1 MSINLTVVIDNDEAI
16 RKFRELQK
24 TAKTVTSSVI
34 TDADRMD
41 AAMHRFMAT
50 LGKIGVGVSF
60 AGLVKQIAQTRG
72 EFQQLEVAFTTLLQ
86 SKEKA
91 DALMSQMVDLAAKTP
106 FDLQGVASGA
116 RQLLAYGFAAEDIT
130 DTLTRLGNVA
140 AGLGLPL
147 ERLTYLYGTTAVQG
161 RVYARDM
168 LQFTG
173 SGIPMLQEM
182 AKMYGKTTEE
192 INAMVSAGKIG
203 FEDVRKVIENMTN
216 EGGQFYNLMQESSK
230 TITGLISNLGDA
242 IDTMFNE
249 IGKSQEG
256 VIAGVL
262 QGTISLVENYEKVL
276 NILIPLVATYG
287 VYKAALIV
295 TAALQK
301 ASVTMSAVKTFFQL
315 AKGIR
320 SAADAQALFN
330 LTMKSN
336 PLMLALSLLVGL
348 GTAIYRYAKGANEA
362 AENTLGLARAN
373 KKTSD
378 EVDVETAKIKALQ
391 DIVNNSNAAYSE
403 RKKALDELKE
413 IVPGYHAELTS
424 EGRLINNNTEALK
437 NYIKEFEKS
446 VKLRAAREELEEA
459 YRQQRKDMKA
469 AEAAI
474 KQGTYQTGA
483 GVYGGPHFK
492 REYTEEEKKS
502 IRMEAFLKTAATIR
516 ELNDEIVASS
526 LAVEDSTG
534 KTIFNV
540 TENLKDAQKAYSDA
554 TAALDKARRDG
565 SDISVVK
572 KKLEAVDNAKKA
584 LDEAKKLAGVDD
596 KTIKA
601 TIKSQK
607 ELSDAILA
615 NDLALQQS
623 RIDIMKDGLAKEL
636 AQIDLN
642 AEKTKQAIE
651 GRRKKIQEAEKG
663 DTISDRAKAKNKMQT
678 QFNGNVDLLARP
690 LINAAHLVE
699 KGWED
704 AGEGIATVFSSQY
717 GILDASGKEIEILV
731 TPILPNGDVMSPQ
744 ELEDY
749 IFGTIEGA
757 RDILKADTKGI
768 VIATNVSQDGKAG
781 ELLHQYQEEYY
792 APYMALKEEEANAD
806 SKAEAD
812 KIAIRLKYAKQL
824 DDVYKQITDSS
835 LSEIDRESRGIK
847 EKYQEL
853 RDTVT
858 RLLDGGSI
866 SQEKAKEWFGMI
878 DQNEIADNLKAVIN
892 KYGSAEDKITKIQK
906 EAAAARAKATENNR
920 TDLIPQID
928 KQEQQDIGQVKA
940 DELMKTDD
948 WINLFQNL
956 DALSSREI
964 LRIIDNINEQLKNAN
979 LDPINLKS
987 VTDQL
992 DQASAKVI
1000 QKNPFAAISA
1010 NFKAYKDALAKGDDL
1025 RAIKLRQEAWQSVA
1039 ATVGEMGQT
1048 LSATSD
1054 LLGQFGIESTEL
1066 DGVVSAFNSIAS
1078 IDVTRPFSVVTG
1090 IIGGISSLIGGIF
1103 NGKDRRAE
1111 KRIAR
1116 LQDQV
1121 DALEKSY
1128 EKLDR
1133 AIDKAYSNDAKELI
1147 EDQNKMLQQQKIL
1160 IQQQIRE
1167 EQSKK
1172 RTDNDRIK
1180 EWQEQIE
1187 EINNTIE
1194 DNIAKAQDAIFGSD
1208 IQSAI
1213 SDFADAYAEA
1223 WASGEDRAAASKDFV
1238 KNMIKQMIVEAMK
1251 MDIAAPMQK
1260 VRDMLETF
1268 WADNIITPS
1277 EEDII
1282 NQMIDNIGNQLD
1294 NKYSWA
1300 NKYLTSNKELSSQ
1313 EASSGGFQTMSQDT
1327 GSELNGRF
1335 TAIQE
1340 YTANIRDDV
1349 RLILAQNGQK
1359 LNEMTN
1365 IRDIAI
1371 QLNGNVAIIKG
1382 HTSHLE
1388 EMDDKLGKMVKIMNE
1403 KL

>member
-50 LGKIGVGVSF
+50 LGKIGVGVSL

-262 QGTISLVENYEKVL
+262 QGTISLVENYQKVL
-276 NILIPLVATYG
+276 NILVPLVATYG
-287 VYKAALIV
+287 AYKAALIV
-295 TAALQK
+295 TTALQK

-320 SAADAQALFN
+320 SAADAQAALN
-330 LTMKSN
+330 LAMKSN
-336 PLMLALSLLVGL
+336 PLMLALSLLIGL

-373 KKTSD
+373 KKASD

-459 YRQQRKDMKA
+459 YRQQRKDMNE
-469 AEAAI
+469 AEKIISA
-474 KQGTYQTGA
+474 GTGTTSA
-483 GVYGGPHFK
+483 GIYGGPSNVHTTR
-492 REYTEEEKKS
+492 REYTPEEKKK
-502 IRMEAFLKTAATIR
+502 IRMDAYLKTAPIIR

-534 KTIFNV
+534 KTIINV

-554 TAALDKARRDG
+554 KTALDKARRDG

-572 KKLEAVDNAKKA
+572 EKQNAVDNAKKA

-601 TIKSQK
+601 TTKSQK

-623 RIDIMKDGLAKEL
+623 RIDILAEGKEKEL
-636 AQIDLN
+636 QQIELNNEKAVQQIEKSRRDL
-642 AEKTKQAIE
+642 I
-651 GRRKKIQEAEKG
+651 
-663 DTISDRAKAKNKMQT
+663 AKNGGK
-678 QFNGNVDLLARP
+678 P
-690 LINAAHLVE
+690 LSEEQE
-699 KGWED
+699 KRFTE
-704 AGEGIATVFSSQY
+704 Q
-717 GILDASGKEIEILV
+717 
-731 TPILPNGDVMSPQ
+731 
-744 ELEDY
+744 
-749 IFGTIEGA
+749 
-757 RDILKADTKGI
+757 LKNTNN
-768 VIATNVSQDGKAG
+768 ATNNQR
-781 ELLHQYQEEYY
+781 
-792 APYMALKEEEANAD
+792 
-806 SKAEAD
+806 
-812 KIAIRLKYAKQL
+812 IAVELKYAKQL

-858 RLLDGGSI
+858 RLIDGGSI

-992 DQASAKVI
+992 DEASEKVI

-1010 NFKAYKDALAKGDDL
+1010 NFKAYKDSLAKGDDL

-1054 LLGQFGIESTEL
+1054 LLGQFGIESAEL
-1066 DGVVSAFNSIAS
+1066 DGVVNAFNSIAS
-1078 IDVTRPFSVVTG
+1078 IDVTRPFSIVTG

-1147 EDQNKMLQQQKIL
+1147 EDQNKMLQQKKIL

-1172 RTDNDRIK
+1172 RTDYDRIK

-1194 DNIAKAQDAIFGSD
+1194 DNIAKAQDVIFGSD

-1251 MDIAAPMQK
+1251 MDISTPMQNI
-1260 VRDMLETF
+1260 RDKLEEF
-1268 WADNIITPS
+1268 WSDKIISPS

-1313 EASSGGFQTMSQDT
+1313 EASSGEFQTLSQDT
-1327 GSELNGRF
+1327 GKELNGRF

-1388 EMDDKLGKMVKIMNE
+1388 EMDDKLGRMVKIMNE

>member
-41 AAMHRFMAT
+41 AAMQRFMAT
-50 LGKIGVGVSF
+50 LGKIGVGVSL

-130 DTLTRLGNVA
+130 NTLTRLGNVA
-140 AGLGLPL
+140 AGLGLNL
-147 ERLTYLYGTTAVQG
+147 QDLTWLYGTTAVQG
-161 RVYARDM
+161 RLYTRDVM
-168 LQFTG
+168 QFQ
-173 SGIPMLQEM
+173 SRGIDLAGELATQL
-182 AKMYGKTTEE
+182 GKTRAE
-192 INAMVSAGKIG
+192 INQMVTDGKIG
-203 FEDVRKVIENMTN
+203 FPEVQKAIESMTN
-216 EGGQFYNLMQESSK
+216 EGGKFYNLMQEQSK

-242 IDTMFNE
+242 LDMMFND

-262 QGTISLVENYEKVL
+262 QGAISLVENYQKVL
-276 NILIPLVATYG
+276 DVLIPLVAAYG
-287 VYKAALIV
+287 TYKAALIAV
-295 TAALQK
+295 AAAQK
-301 ASVTMSAVKTFFQL
+301 VQATIEATKAILEQTKMLTRATQAQILFNKAVKANPYVL
-315 AKGIR
+315 AA
-320 SAADAQALFN
+320 SALVALIAAISRF
-330 LTMKSN
+330 SN
-336 PLMLALSLLVGL
+336 
-348 GTAIYRYAKGANEA
+348 RAKEA
-362 AENTLGLARAN
+362 AENAESLAKVN
-373 KKTSD
+373 KMVAEQTD
-378 EVDVETAKIKALQ
+378 EEAARIKSLQ
-391 DIVNNSNAAYSE
+391 DIVNNSNVAYSE
-403 RKKALDELKE
+403 RKRALDELKG
-413 IVPGYHAELTS
+413 IVPDYHASLTS
-424 EGRLINNNTEALK
+424 EGKLINNNTEAIK
-437 NYIKEFEKS
+437 NYIKAFEKS
-446 VKLRAAREELEEA
+446 VKLRAVRDELEEA
-459 YRQQRKDMKA
+459 YRQQRKDMNE
-469 AEAAI
+469 AEKIISA
-474 KQGTYQTGA
+474 GTGTTSA
-483 GVYGGPHFK
+483 GVYGGPSNVHTTR
-492 REYTEEEKKS
+492 REYTPEEKKK
-502 IRMEAFLKTAATIR
+502 IRMDAYLKTAPIIR

-534 KTIFNV
+534 KTIINV

-554 TAALDKARRDG
+554 KTALDKARRDG

-572 KKLEAVDNAKKA
+572 EKQNAVDNAKKA

-601 TIKSQK
+601 TTKSQK

-623 RIDIMKDGLAKEL
+623 RIDILAEGKEKEL
-636 AQIDLN
+636 QQIELNNEKAVQQIEKSRRDL
-642 AEKTKQAIE
+642 I
-651 GRRKKIQEAEKG
+651 
-663 DTISDRAKAKNKMQT
+663 AKNGGK
-678 QFNGNVDLLARP
+678 P
-690 LINAAHLVE
+690 LSEEQE
-699 KGWED
+699 KRFTE
-704 AGEGIATVFSSQY
+704 Q
-717 GILDASGKEIEILV
+717 
-731 TPILPNGDVMSPQ
+731 
-744 ELEDY
+744 
-749 IFGTIEGA
+749 
-757 RDILKADTKGI
+757 LKNTNN
-768 VIATNVSQDGKAG
+768 ATNNQR
-781 ELLHQYQEEYY
+781 
-792 APYMALKEEEANAD
+792 
-806 SKAEAD
+806 
-812 KIAIRLKYAKQL
+812 IAVELKYAKQL

-920 TDLIPQID
+920 TDLIPQIN

-992 DQASAKVI
+992 DKASEKVI

-1078 IDVTRPFSVVTG
+1078 IDVTRPFSIVTG

-1313 EASSGGFQTMSQDT
+1313 EASSGEFQTLSQDT
-1327 GSELNGRF
+1327 GKELNGRF

-1340 YTANIRDDV
+1340 YAANIRDDV
-1349 RLILAQNGQK
+1349 RLILAQNEQK
-1359 LNEMTN
+1359 LNEMAN

-1388 EMDDKLGKMVKIMNE
+1388 EMDDKLGRMVKIMNE

>member
-41 AAMHRFMAT
+41 AAMQRFMAT
-50 LGKIGVGVSF
+50 LGKIGVGVSL
-60 AGLVKQIAQTRG
+60 AGLVKRIAQTRG

-140 AGLGLPL
+140 AGLGLNL
-147 ERLTYLYGTTAVQG
+147 QDLTWLYGTTAVQG
-161 RVYARDM
+161 RLYTRDLMQFQTRGIDLSGELATM
-168 LQFTG
+168 L
-173 SGIPMLQEM
+173 
-182 AKMYGKTTEE
+182 GKTSAEISQMVTE
-192 INAMVSAGKIG
+192 GKIG
-203 FEDVRKVIENMTN
+203 FPEVQKAIESMTN
-216 EGGQFYNLMQESSK
+216 EGGKFYNLMQESSK

-373 KKTSD
+373 KKASD
-378 EVDVETAKIKALQ
+378 EADAETAKIKALQ

-502 IRMEAFLKTAATIR
+502 IRMDAYLKTAATIR

-554 TAALDKARRDG
+554 MAALDKARRDG

-572 KKLEAVDNAKKA
+572 EKQNVADNAKKA

-601 TIKSQK
+601 TTKSQK

-623 RIDIMKDGLAKEL
+623 RIDILAEGKEKEL
-636 AQIDLN
+636 QQIELNNEKAVQQIEKSRQDL
-642 AEKTKQAIE
+642 I
-651 GRRKKIQEAEKG
+651 
-663 DTISDRAKAKNKMQT
+663 AKNGGK
-678 QFNGNVDLLARP
+678 P
-690 LINAAHLVE
+690 LSEEQEKSFTEQLKNTNNAT
-699 KGWED
+699 D
-704 AGEGIATVFSSQY
+704 NQRIA
-717 GILDASGKEIEILV
+717 
-731 TPILPNGDVMSPQ
+731 
-744 ELEDY
+744 
-749 IFGTIEGA
+749 
-757 RDILKADTKGI
+757 
-768 VIATNVSQDGKAG
+768 
-781 ELLHQYQEEYY
+781 
-792 APYMALKEEEANAD
+792 
-806 SKAEAD
+806 AE
-812 KIAIRLKYAKQL
+812 LKYAKQL

-878 DQNEIADNLKAVIN
+878 NQNEIADNLEAVVN

-928 KQEQQDIGQVKA
+928 KQEQQDIGTVKA

-956 DALSSREI
+956 DALSSKEI
-964 LRIIDNINEQLKNAN
+964 YRIIDNINAQLKNAD
-979 LDPINLKS
+979 LDPINFKA

-992 DQASAKVI
+992 EQAQEKAITKNPFSAIVHSFKDYKTAQEKAIGLQNKYNETQDKADKENADQASLE
-1000 QKNPFAAISA
+1000 AIR
-1010 NFKAYKDALAKGDDL
+1010 KK
-1025 RAIKLRQEAWQSVA
+1025 QQAWQSVVS
-1039 ATVGEMGQT
+1039 TIGEMGQA
-1048 LSATSD
+1048 LGATSD
-1054 LLGQFGIESTEL
+1054 LLGQFGIESAEL

-1103 NGKDRRAE
+1103 NGKDRRAQ
-1111 KRIAR
+1111 KRIER

-1121 DALEKSY
+1121 DALQKSY
-1128 EKLDR
+1128 EELDR
-1133 AIDKAYSNDAKELI
+1133 AINKAYSSDAKELI

-1172 RTDNDRIK
+1172 KTDHDQIK
-1180 EWQEQIE
+1180 QWQDQID
-1187 EINNTIE
+1187 EINNSIE
-1194 DNIAKAQDAIFGSD
+1194 DGIAKAQDAIFGSD
-1208 IQSAI
+1208 VQSAI

-1223 WASGEDRAAASKDFV
+1223 WASGEDRAAVSKDFV

-1268 WADNIITPS
+1268 WTDKIITPS
-1277 EEDII
+1277 EEEII
-1282 NQMIDNIGNQLD
+1282 NQMVGDIGSQLD
-1294 NKYSWA
+1294 GKYSWA
-1300 NKYLTSNKELSSQ
+1300 DKYLKNKDDLGQ
-1313 EASSGGFQTMSQDT
+1313 EASSKGFQTMSQET
-1327 GSELNGRF
+1327 GEELNGRF

-1340 YTANIRDDV
+1340 YTANIRDTV
-1349 RLILAQNGQK
+1349 NSILLQGGQQ
-1359 LNEMTN
+1359 LNETIN
-1365 IRDIAI
+1365 IRDVAI

-1388 EMDDKLGKMVKIMNE
+1388 EMDNKLGKMVKIMNE

>member
-1 MSINLTVVIDNDEAI
+1 MINLTVVIDNDEAI
-16 RKFRELQK
+16 RKFRELQQV
-24 TAKTVTSSVI
+24 AKSTTSSMV

-41 AAMHRFMAT
+41 AAMHRFGMT
-50 LGKIGVGVSF
+50 MGKVGVAAAL

-216 EGGQFYNLMQESSK
+216 EGGQFHNLMQEQSK

-242 IDTMFNE
+242 LDTMFND
-249 IGKSQEG
+249 IGKSSEG
-256 VIAGVL
+256 MITGVL
-262 QGTISLVENYEKVL
+262 QGTISLVENYEKIID
-276 NILIPLVATYG
+276 ILVALTATYG
-287 VYKAALIV
+287 AYKAALILTAAAQRTNMVVMREAVLQKALALKMGKELTAVQAVEAARMALV
-295 TAALQK
+295 TKGWKALTVAIKANTVALLANPVTWITAAIAALAYGVYKLATAESVEEKAIRNVSDAMEKYKQKQDDLRSSAEESIRTMNDEVSTAYSKQKAYEDLIAAYPELLQKYTEEQIKMMMLTEQGKELLKILNKIRGERDKAALQTGYDEALARYRRIDSGQEGSAISYK
-301 ASVTMSAVKTFFQL
+301 SNLRQAEADLEKWREKLNKYKETEASSAPIEVKVASLQENINELTLQNLEIDTLIAEARKKRKDHPDLFIPYTESEEYLQKKKQSNLKTIKSDEDKITSLNSGDNKNAVKNKAYWEQQKKEATE
-315 AKGIR
+315 
-320 SAADAQALFN
+320 
-330 LTMKSN
+330 
-336 PLMLALSLLVGL
+336 
-348 GTAIYRYAKGANEA
+348 AIEA
-362 AENTLGLARAN
+362 M
-373 KKTSD
+373 S
-378 EVDVETAKIKALQ
+378 DVELKTA
-391 DIVNNSNAAYSE
+391 
-403 RKKALDELKE
+403 
-413 IVPGYHAELTS
+413 
-424 EGRLINNNTEALK
+424 
-437 NYIKEFEKS
+437 
-446 VKLRAAREELEEA
+446 
-459 YRQQRKDMKA
+459 KA
-469 AEAAI
+469 AELRKRIAEA
-474 KQGTYQTGA
+474 QTKIDA
-483 GVYGGPHFK
+483 YSTSK
-492 REYTEEEKKS
+492 NNKANKDY
-502 IRMEAFLKTAATIR
+502 LKT
-516 ELNDEIVASS
+516 
-526 LAVEDSTG
+526 
-534 KTIFNV
+534 
-540 TENLKDAQKAYSDA
+540 
-554 TAALDKARRDG
+554 
-565 SDISVVK
+565 
-572 KKLEAVDNAKKA
+572 
-584 LDEAKKLAGVDD
+584 
-596 KTIKA
+596 
-601 TIKSQK
+601 QK

-623 RIDIMKDGLAKEL
+623 RIDILAEGKEKEL
-636 AQIDLN
+636 QQIELNNEKAVQQIEKSRQDL
-642 AEKTKQAIE
+642 I
-651 GRRKKIQEAEKG
+651 
-663 DTISDRAKAKNKMQT
+663 AKNGGK
-678 QFNGNVDLLARP
+678 P
-690 LINAAHLVE
+690 LSEEQEKSFTEQLENTNNAT
-699 KGWED
+699 D
-704 AGEGIATVFSSQY
+704 NQRIA
-717 GILDASGKEIEILV
+717 
-731 TPILPNGDVMSPQ
+731 
-744 ELEDY
+744 
-749 IFGTIEGA
+749 
-757 RDILKADTKGI
+757 
-768 VIATNVSQDGKAG
+768 
-781 ELLHQYQEEYY
+781 
-792 APYMALKEEEANAD
+792 
-806 SKAEAD
+806 AE
-812 KIAIRLKYAKQL
+812 LKYAKQL

-878 DQNEIADNLKAVIN
+878 NQNEIADNLEAVVN
-892 KYGSAEDKITKIQK
+892 KYGSAEDKITKIQT

-928 KQEQQDIGQVKA
+928 KQEQQDIGTVKA

-956 DALSSREI
+956 DALSSKEI
-964 LRIIDNINEQLKNAN
+964 YRIIDNINAQLKNAD
-979 LDPINLKS
+979 LDPINFKA

-992 DQASAKVI
+992 EQAQEKAITKNPFSAIVHSFKDYKTAQEKAIGLQNKYNETQDKADKENADQASLE
-1000 QKNPFAAISA
+1000 AIR
-1010 NFKAYKDALAKGDDL
+1010 KK
-1025 RAIKLRQEAWQSVA
+1025 QQAWQSVVS
-1039 ATVGEMGQT
+1039 TIGEMGQA
-1048 LSATSD
+1048 LGATSD
-1054 LLGQFGIESTEL
+1054 LLGQFGIESAEL

-1103 NGKDRRAE
+1103 NGKDRRAQ
-1111 KRIAR
+1111 KRIER

-1121 DALEKSY
+1121 DALQKSY
-1128 EKLDR
+1128 EELDR
-1133 AIDKAYSNDAKELI
+1133 AINKAYSSDAKELI

-1172 RTDNDRIK
+1172 KTDHDQIK
-1180 EWQEQIE
+1180 QWQDQID
-1187 EINNTIE
+1187 EINNSIE
-1194 DNIAKAQDAIFGSD
+1194 DGIAKAQDAIFGSD
-1208 IQSAI
+1208 VQSAI

-1268 WADNIITPS
+1268 WTDKIITPS
-1277 EEDII
+1277 EEEII
-1282 NQMIDNIGNQLD
+1282 NQMVGDIGSQLD
-1294 NKYSWA
+1294 GKYSWA
-1300 NKYLTSNKELSSQ
+1300 DKYLKNEDDSGQ
-1313 EASSGGFQTMSQDT
+1313 DASSKGFQTMSQET
-1327 GSELNGRF
+1327 GEELNGRF

-1340 YTANIRDDV
+1340 YTANIRDTV
-1349 RLILAQNGQK
+1349 NSILLQGGQQ
-1359 LNEMTN
+1359 LNETIN
-1365 IRDIAI
+1365 IRDVAI

-1388 EMDDKLGKMVKIMNE
+1388 EMDNKLGKMVKIMNE

>member
-41 AAMHRFMAT
+41 VAMRRFMTT
-50 LGKIGVGVSF
+50 LGQIGVGVSLV
-60 AGLVKQIAQTRG
+60 GLVKQIAQTRG

-140 AGLGLPL
+140 AGLGLNL
-147 ERLTYLYGTTAVQG
+147 QDLTWLYGTTAVQG
-161 RVYARDM
+161 RLYTRDVM
-168 LQFTG
+168 QFQ
-173 SGIPMLQEM
+173 SRGIDLAGELATQL
-182 AKMYGKTTEE
+182 GKTREE
-192 INAMVSAGKIG
+192 ISQMVTEGKIG
-203 FEDVRKVIENMTN
+203 FPEVQKAIESMTN
-216 EGGQFYNLMQESSK
+216 EGGKFYNLMQEQSK

-242 IDTMFNE
+242 IDTMFND
-249 IGKSQEG
+249 IGKSSEG
-256 VIAGVL
+256 VITGVL
-262 QGTISLVENYEKVL
+262 QGTIALVENYEKVL
-276 NILIPLVATYG
+276 NILIPLVAAYG
-287 VYKAALIV
+287 TYKAALIV

-315 AKGIR
+315 AKAIR

-330 LTMKSN
+330 LAVKSN

-362 AENTLGLARAN
+362 AENTLGLARAS
-373 KKTSD
+373 KKASD
-378 EVDVETAKIKALQ
+378 EADAETAKIKALQ
-391 DIVNNSNAAYSE
+391 DIVNNTNVAYSE
-403 RKKALDELKE
+403 RKKALDELKG
-413 IVPGYHAELTS
+413 IVPDYHASLTS
-424 EGRLINNNTEALK
+424 EGKLINNNTEAIK
-437 NYIKEFEKS
+437 NYIKAFERS
-446 VKLRAAREELEEA
+446 VKLRAVRDELEEA
-459 YRQQRKDMKA
+459 YRQQRKDMNE
-469 AEAAI
+469 AEKIISA
-474 KQGTYQTGA
+474 GTGTTSA
-483 GVYGGPHFK
+483 GIYGGPSNVHTTR
-492 REYTEEEKKS
+492 REYTPEEKKK
-502 IRMEAFLKTAATIR
+502 IRMDAYLKTAATIR
-516 ELNDEIVASS
+516 ELNDEIVANS
-526 LAVEDSTG
+526 LDVEDSTD
-534 KTIFNV
+534 KTIINV

-554 TAALDKARRDG
+554 KVALDKARRDG

-572 KKLEAVDNAKKA
+572 VKQNAADNAKKA

-601 TIKSQK
+601 TTKSQK

-623 RIDIMKDGLAKEL
+623 RIDILAEGREKEL
-636 AQIDLN
+636 QQIELNHEKAVQQIEKSRQDL
-642 AEKTKQAIE
+642 I
-651 GRRKKIQEAEKG
+651 
-663 DTISDRAKAKNKMQT
+663 AKNGGK
-678 QFNGNVDLLARP
+678 P
-690 LINAAHLVE
+690 LSEEQEKSFTEQLKNTNNATHSQRIAVE
-699 KGWED
+699 
-704 AGEGIATVFSSQY
+704 
-717 GILDASGKEIEILV
+717 
-731 TPILPNGDVMSPQ
+731 
-744 ELEDY
+744 
-749 IFGTIEGA
+749 
-757 RDILKADTKGI
+757 
-768 VIATNVSQDGKAG
+768 
-781 ELLHQYQEEYY
+781 
-792 APYMALKEEEANAD
+792 
-806 SKAEAD
+806 
-812 KIAIRLKYAKQL
+812 LKYAKQL

-858 RLLDGGSI
+858 RLLEGGSI
-866 SQEKAKEWFGMI
+866 SKEKATEWFGMI
-878 DQNEIADNLKAVIN
+878 DQNEIADNLEAVVN

-920 TDLIPQID
+920 TDLIPQIT
-928 KQEQQDIGQVKA
+928 KQEQQDIGKVKV

-956 DALSSREI
+956 DSLSSREI

-979 LDPINLKS
+979 LDPINLKA

-992 DQASAKVI
+992 DQASAKII

-1025 RAIKLRQEAWQSVA
+1025 RAIKLRQEAWTSVA
-1039 ATVGEMGQT
+1039 ATVGEMGQA

-1054 LLGQFGIESTEL
+1054 LLGQFGIESAEL

-1268 WADNIITPS
+1268 WSDNIITPS
-1277 EEDII
+1277 EEEII
-1282 NQMIDNIGNQLD
+1282 NQMVDNIGYQLD
-1294 NKYSWA
+1294 KKFAWA
-1300 NKYLTSNKELSSQ
+1300 DKYLKNEDDSSQ
-1313 EASSGGFQTMSQDT
+1313 EASSGEFQTMSQDT
-1327 GSELNGRF
+1327 GRELNGRF

-1349 RLILAQNGQK
+1349 RSILVQNGQN
-1359 LNEMTN
+1359 LNEITN

-1382 HTSHLE
+1382 HTAHLE

>member
-41 AAMHRFMAT
+41 ATMQRFMAT
-50 LGKIGVGVSF
+50 LGKIGVGVSL

-140 AGLGLPL
+140 AGLGLSL
-147 ERLTYLYGTTAVQG
+147 QDLTWLYGTTAVQG
-161 RVYARDM
+161 RLYTRDVM
-168 LQFTG
+168 QFQ
-173 SGIPMLQEM
+173 SRGIDLAGELATQL
-182 AKMYGKTTEE
+182 GKTRAE
-192 INAMVSAGKIG
+192 INQMVTDGKIG
-203 FEDVRKVIENMTN
+203 FPEVQKAIESMTN
-216 EGGQFYNLMQESSK
+216 EGGKFYNLMQEQSK

-242 IDTMFNE
+242 LDTMFND

-262 QGTISLVENYEKVL
+262 QGTISLVENYEK
-276 NILIPLVATYG
+276 IIDILVALTATYGAYKAALILTAAAQRTNMVVMREAVLQKALALKMGKELTTAQAVEAARMMLVTKGWKALTVAIKANTVAMLANPVTWIATAIAALTYG
-287 VYKAALIV
+287 VYKLATAESVEEKAIRNVSDAMEKYKQKQDDLRSSAEESIRTMNDEVSTAYSKQKAYEDLIV
-295 TAALQK
+295 AYPELLQKYTEEQIKMMMLTEQGKELLKILNKIRGERDKAALQTGYDEALARYRRIDSGQEGSAISYK
-301 ASVTMSAVKTFFQL
+301 SNLRQAEADLEEWREKLNKYKETEAASAPVEVKVASLKENIKLLEDQNKQIDKLIEAAKRKREENPDLFIPYTESEDYLQKKKQSNLKTIKSDEDKITSLNGGDNKNAVKNKAYWEQQKKEATE
-315 AKGIR
+315 
-320 SAADAQALFN
+320 
-330 LTMKSN
+330 
-336 PLMLALSLLVGL
+336 
-348 GTAIYRYAKGANEA
+348 AIEA
-362 AENTLGLARAN
+362 M
-373 KKTSD
+373 S
-378 EVDVETAKIKALQ
+378 DVELKTA
-391 DIVNNSNAAYSE
+391 
-403 RKKALDELKE
+403 
-413 IVPGYHAELTS
+413 
-424 EGRLINNNTEALK
+424 
-437 NYIKEFEKS
+437 
-446 VKLRAAREELEEA
+446 
-459 YRQQRKDMKA
+459 KA
-469 AEAAI
+469 AELRKRIAEA
-474 KQGTYQTGA
+474 QTKIDA
-483 GVYGGPHFK
+483 YSTSK
-492 REYTEEEKKS
+492 NNKANKDY
-502 IRMEAFLKTAATIR
+502 LKT
-516 ELNDEIVASS
+516 
-526 LAVEDSTG
+526 
-534 KTIFNV
+534 
-540 TENLKDAQKAYSDA
+540 
-554 TAALDKARRDG
+554 
-565 SDISVVK
+565 
-572 KKLEAVDNAKKA
+572 
-584 LDEAKKLAGVDD
+584 
-596 KTIKA
+596 
-601 TIKSQK
+601 QK

-623 RIDIMKDGLAKEL
+623 RIDILAEGKEKEL
-636 AQIDLN
+636 QQIELNNEKAVQQIEKSRRDL
-642 AEKTKQAIE
+642 I
-651 GRRKKIQEAEKG
+651 
-663 DTISDRAKAKNKMQT
+663 AKNGGK
-678 QFNGNVDLLARP
+678 P
-690 LINAAHLVE
+690 LSEEQE
-699 KGWED
+699 KRFTE
-704 AGEGIATVFSSQY
+704 Q
-717 GILDASGKEIEILV
+717 
-731 TPILPNGDVMSPQ
+731 
-744 ELEDY
+744 
-749 IFGTIEGA
+749 
-757 RDILKADTKGI
+757 LKNTNN
-768 VIATNVSQDGKAG
+768 ATNNQR
-781 ELLHQYQEEYY
+781 
-792 APYMALKEEEANAD
+792 
-806 SKAEAD
+806 
-812 KIAIRLKYAKQL
+812 IAVELKYAKQL

-878 DQNEIADNLKAVIN
+878 DQNEIADNLEAVVN

-920 TDLIPQID
+920 TDLIPQIN

-992 DQASAKVI
+992 DKASEKVI

-1010 NFKAYKDALAKGDDL
+1010 NFKAYKDSLAKGDDL

-1039 ATVGEMGQT
+1039 ATVGEIGQT

-1054 LLGQFGIESTEL
+1054 LLGQFGIESAEL
-1066 DGVVSAFNSIAS
+1066 DGVVNAFNSIAS

-1133 AIDKAYSNDAKELI
+1133 AIDKAYSNNAKELI

-1180 EWQEQIE
+1180 EWREQIE

-1313 EASSGGFQTMSQDT
+1313 EASSGEFQTMSQDT
-1327 GSELNGRF
+1327 GKELNGRF
-1335 TAIQE
+1335 TAIAE

-1359 LNEMTN
+1359 INEITN

>member
-41 AAMHRFMAT
+41 AAMQRFMAT
-50 LGKIGVGVSF
+50 LGKIGVGVSL

-373 KKTSD
+373 KKASD

-554 TAALDKARRDG
+554 KTALDKARRDG

-572 KKLEAVDNAKKA
+572 EKQNAVDSAKKA

-601 TIKSQK
+601 TTKSQK

-623 RIDIMKDGLAKEL
+623 RIDILAEGKEKEL
-636 AQIDLN
+636 QQIELNNEKAVQQIEKSRRDL
-642 AEKTKQAIE
+642 I
-651 GRRKKIQEAEKG
+651 
-663 DTISDRAKAKNKMQT
+663 AKNGGK
-678 QFNGNVDLLARP
+678 P
-690 LINAAHLVE
+690 LSEEQE
-699 KGWED
+699 KRFTE
-704 AGEGIATVFSSQY
+704 Q
-717 GILDASGKEIEILV
+717 
-731 TPILPNGDVMSPQ
+731 
-744 ELEDY
+744 
-749 IFGTIEGA
+749 
-757 RDILKADTKGI
+757 LKNTNN
-768 VIATNVSQDGKAG
+768 ATNNQR
-781 ELLHQYQEEYY
+781 
-792 APYMALKEEEANAD
+792 
-806 SKAEAD
+806 
-812 KIAIRLKYAKQL
+812 IAVELKYAKQL

-858 RLLDGGSI
+858 RLIDGGSI

-878 DQNEIADNLKAVIN
+878 DQNEIADNLQAVIN

-992 DQASAKVI
+992 DKASEKVI

-1010 NFKAYKDALAKGDDL
+1010 NFKAYKDSLAKGDDL

-1039 ATVGEMGQT
+1039 ATVGEIGQT

-1054 LLGQFGIESTEL
+1054 LLGQFGIESAEL
-1066 DGVVSAFNSIAS
+1066 DGVVNAFNSIAS

-1133 AIDKAYSNDAKELI
+1133 AIDKAYSNNAKELI

-1180 EWQEQIE
+1180 EWREQIE

-1313 EASSGGFQTMSQDT
+1313 EASSGEFQTMSQDT
-1327 GSELNGRF
+1327 GKELNGRF

-1388 EMDDKLGKMVKIMNE
+1388 EMDDKLGRMVKIMNE

>member
-41 AAMHRFMAT
+41 VAMRRFMTT
-50 LGKIGVGVSF
+50 LGQIGVGVSLV
-60 AGLVKQIAQTRG
+60 GLVKQIAQTRG

-140 AGLGLPL
+140 AGLGLNL
-147 ERLTYLYGTTAVQG
+147 QDLTWLYGTTAVQG
-161 RVYARDM
+161 RLYTRDVM
-168 LQFTG
+168 QFQ
-173 SGIPMLQEM
+173 SRGIDLAGELATQL
-182 AKMYGKTTEE
+182 GKTREE
-192 INAMVSAGKIG
+192 ISQMVTEGKIG
-203 FEDVRKVIENMTN
+203 FPEVQKAIESMTN
-216 EGGQFYNLMQESSK
+216 EGGKFYNLMQEQSK

-242 IDTMFNE
+242 IDTMFND
-249 IGKSQEG
+249 IGKSSEG
-256 VIAGVL
+256 VITGVL
-262 QGTISLVENYEKVL
+262 QGTIALVENYEKVL
-276 NILIPLVATYG
+276 DTLVALTATYG
-287 VYKAALIV
+287 AYKAALILTAAAQRTNMVVMREAVLQKALALKMGKELTAVQAVEAARMALV
-295 TAALQK
+295 TKGWKALTVAIKANTVALLANPVTWITAAIAALAYGVYKLATAESVEEKAIRNVSDAMEKYKQKQDDLRSSAEESIRTMNDEVSTAYSKQKAYEDLIASYPELLQKYTEEQIKMMMLTEQGKELLKILNKIRGERDKAALQ
-301 ASVTMSAVKTFFQL
+301 AGYDEALARYRRIDSGQEGSA
-315 AKGIR
+315 I
-320 SAADAQALFN
+320 SY
-330 LTMKSN
+330 KSN
-336 PLMLALSLLVGL
+336 LRQAEADLEEWREKLNKHKE
-348 GTAIYRYAKGANEA
+348 TEA
-362 AENTLGLARAN
+362 AAAPV
-373 KKTSD
+373 
-378 EVDVETAKIKALQ
+378 EVKVASLQ
-391 DIVNNSNAAYSE
+391 KNI
-403 RKKALDELKE
+403 DELKNQNDE
-413 IVPGYHAELTS
+413 IDSLIAEARKKREENPDLFIPYTESEDYLQKKKQSNLKTIKSDEDKITS
-424 EGRLINNNTEALK
+424 LNGGGDKNAVKNKAYWEQQKKDATEAL
-437 NYIKEFEKS
+437 EAMS
-446 VKLRAAREELEEA
+446 DVELKTA
-459 YRQQRKDMKA
+459 KA
-469 AEAAI
+469 AELR
-474 KQGTYQTGA
+474 
-483 GVYGGPHFK
+483 K
-492 REYTEEEKKS
+492 R
-502 IRMEAFLKTAATIR
+502 IAEAQAKIDAYSTSRNNKANKDYLKT
-516 ELNDEIVASS
+516 
-526 LAVEDSTG
+526 
-534 KTIFNV
+534 
-540 TENLKDAQKAYSDA
+540 
-554 TAALDKARRDG
+554 
-565 SDISVVK
+565 
-572 KKLEAVDNAKKA
+572 
-584 LDEAKKLAGVDD
+584 
-596 KTIKA
+596 
-601 TIKSQK
+601 QK

-623 RIDIMKDGLAKEL
+623 RIDILAEGREKEL
-636 AQIDLN
+636 QQIELNHEKAVQQIEKSRQDL
-642 AEKTKQAIE
+642 I
-651 GRRKKIQEAEKG
+651 
-663 DTISDRAKAKNKMQT
+663 AKNGGK
-678 QFNGNVDLLARP
+678 P
-690 LINAAHLVE
+690 LSEEQEKRFTEQLKNTNNATHSQRIAVE
-699 KGWED
+699 
-704 AGEGIATVFSSQY
+704 
-717 GILDASGKEIEILV
+717 
-731 TPILPNGDVMSPQ
+731 
-744 ELEDY
+744 
-749 IFGTIEGA
+749 
-757 RDILKADTKGI
+757 
-768 VIATNVSQDGKAG
+768 
-781 ELLHQYQEEYY
+781 
-792 APYMALKEEEANAD
+792 
-806 SKAEAD
+806 
-812 KIAIRLKYAKQL
+812 LKYAKQL

-835 LSEIDRESRGIK
+835 LSEIDRETKGIK

-858 RLLDGGSI
+858 RLLEGGSI
-866 SQEKAKEWFGMI
+866 SKEKATEWFGMI
-878 DQNEIADNLKAVIN
+878 DQNEIADNLEAVVN

-920 TDLIPQID
+920 TDLIPQIN

-956 DALSSREI
+956 DSLSSREI

-979 LDPINLKS
+979 LDPINLKA

-992 DQASAKVI
+992 DQASAKII

-1025 RAIKLRQEAWQSVA
+1025 RAIKLRQEAWTSVA
-1039 ATVGEMGQT
+1039 ATVGEMGQA

-1054 LLGQFGIESTEL
+1054 LLGQFGIESAEL

-1268 WADNIITPS
+1268 WSDNIITPS
-1277 EEDII
+1277 EEEII
-1282 NQMIDNIGNQLD
+1282 NQMVGDIGSQLD
-1294 NKYSWA
+1294 GKYSWA
-1300 NKYLTSNKELSSQ
+1300 DKYLKNEDDSSQ
-1313 EASSGGFQTMSQDT
+1313 DASSKGFQTMSQET
-1327 GSELNGRF
+1327 GEELNGRF

-1340 YTANIRDDV
+1340 YTANIRDTV
-1349 RLILAQNGQK
+1349 TSILLQGGQQ
-1359 LNEMTN
+1359 LNETIN
-1365 IRDIAI
+1365 IRDVAI

-1388 EMDDKLGKMVKIMNE
+1388 EMDNKLGKMVKIMNE

>member
-50 LGKIGVGVSF
+50 LGKIGVGVSL

-373 KKTSD
+373 KKASD

-596 KTIKA
+596 KTIKT

-623 RIDIMKDGLAKEL
+623 RIDILAEGKEKEL
-636 AQIDLN
+636 QQIELNNEKAVQQIEKSRQDL
-642 AEKTKQAIE
+642 I
-651 GRRKKIQEAEKG
+651 
-663 DTISDRAKAKNKMQT
+663 AKNGGK
-678 QFNGNVDLLARP
+678 P
-690 LINAAHLVE
+690 LSEEQE
-699 KGWED
+699 KSFTEQLQN
-704 AGEGIATVFSSQY
+704 T
-717 GILDASGKEIEILV
+717 
-731 TPILPNGDVMSPQ
+731 NN
-744 ELEDY
+744 
-749 IFGTIEGA
+749 
-757 RDILKADTKGI
+757 
-768 VIATNVSQDGKAG
+768 ATNNQR
-781 ELLHQYQEEYY
+781 
-792 APYMALKEEEANAD
+792 
-806 SKAEAD
+806 
-812 KIAIRLKYAKQL
+812 IAVELKYAKRL
-824 DDVYKQITDSS
+824 DDIYKQITDSS
-835 LSEIDRESRGIK
+835 LSEIDRESKGIK

-858 RLLDGGSI
+858 RLLEGESI

-878 DQNEIADNLKAVIN
+878 DQNEIADNLEVVVN

-920 TDLIPQID
+920 TDLIPQIN

-992 DQASAKVI
+992 DEASEKVI

-1025 RAIKLRQEAWQSVA
+1025 RAIKLRQEAWTSVA

-1078 IDVTRPFSVVTG
+1078 IDVTRPFSIVTG

-1313 EASSGGFQTMSQDT
+1313 EASSGEFQTLSQDT
-1327 GSELNGRF
+1327 GKELNGRF

-1388 EMDDKLGKMVKIMNE
+1388 EMDDKLGRMVKIMNE

>member
-1 MSINLTVVIDNDEAI
+1 MINLTVVIDNDEAI
-16 RKFRELQK
+16 RKFRELQQV
-24 TAKTVTSSVI
+24 AKSTTSSMV

-41 AAMHRFMAT
+41 AAMHRFGMT
-50 LGKIGVGVSF
+50 MGKVGVAAAL

-287 VYKAALIV
+287 AYKAALIV

-373 KKTSD
+373 KKASD
-378 EVDVETAKIKALQ
+378 EADAETAKIKALQ
-391 DIVNNSNAAYSE
+391 DIVNNSNVAYSE
-403 RKKALDELKE
+403 RKRALDELKG
-413 IVPGYHAELTS
+413 IVPDYHASLTS
-424 EGRLINNNTEALK
+424 EGKLINNNTEAIK
-437 NYIKEFEKS
+437 NYIKAFERS
-446 VKLRAAREELEEA
+446 VKLRAVRDELEEA
-459 YRQQRKDMKA
+459 YRQQRKDMNE
-469 AEAAI
+469 AEKIISA
-474 KQGTYQTGA
+474 GTGTTSA
-483 GVYGGPHFK
+483 GIYGGPSNVHTTR
-492 REYTEEEKKS
+492 REYTPEEKKK
-502 IRMEAFLKTAATIR
+502 IRMDAYLKTAATIR

-554 TAALDKARRDG
+554 MAALDKARRDG

-572 KKLEAVDNAKKA
+572 EKQNVADNAKKA

-601 TIKSQK
+601 TTKSQK

-623 RIDIMKDGLAKEL
+623 RIDILAEGKEKEL
-636 AQIDLN
+636 QQIELNNEKAVQQIEKSRQDL
-642 AEKTKQAIE
+642 I
-651 GRRKKIQEAEKG
+651 
-663 DTISDRAKAKNKMQT
+663 AKNGGK
-678 QFNGNVDLLARP
+678 P
-690 LINAAHLVE
+690 LSEEQEKSFTEQLKNTNNAT
-699 KGWED
+699 D
-704 AGEGIATVFSSQY
+704 NQRIA
-717 GILDASGKEIEILV
+717 
-731 TPILPNGDVMSPQ
+731 
-744 ELEDY
+744 
-749 IFGTIEGA
+749 
-757 RDILKADTKGI
+757 
-768 VIATNVSQDGKAG
+768 
-781 ELLHQYQEEYY
+781 
-792 APYMALKEEEANAD
+792 
-806 SKAEAD
+806 AE
-812 KIAIRLKYAKQL
+812 LKYAKQL

-853 RDTVT
+853 WDTVT

-878 DQNEIADNLKAVIN
+878 NQNEIADNLEAVVN

-928 KQEQQDIGQVKA
+928 KQEQQDIGTVKA

-956 DALSSREI
+956 DALSSKEI
-964 LRIIDNINEQLKNAN
+964 YRIIDNINAQLKNAD
-979 LDPINLKS
+979 LDPINFKA

-992 DQASAKVI
+992 EQAQEKAITKNPFSAIVHSFKDYKTAQEKAIGLQNKYNETQDKADKENADQASLE
-1000 QKNPFAAISA
+1000 AIR
-1010 NFKAYKDALAKGDDL
+1010 KK
-1025 RAIKLRQEAWQSVA
+1025 QQAWQSVVS
-1039 ATVGEMGQT
+1039 TIGEMGQA
-1048 LSATSD
+1048 LGATSD
-1054 LLGQFGIESTEL
+1054 LLGQFGIESAEL

-1103 NGKDRRAE
+1103 NGKDRRAQ
-1111 KRIAR
+1111 KRIER

-1121 DALEKSY
+1121 DALQKSY
-1128 EKLDR
+1128 EELDR
-1133 AIDKAYSNDAKELI
+1133 AINKAYSSDAKELI

-1172 RTDNDRIK
+1172 KTDHDQIK
-1180 EWQEQIE
+1180 QWQDQID
-1187 EINNTIE
+1187 EINNSIE
-1194 DNIAKAQDAIFGSD
+1194 DGIAKAQDAIFGSD
-1208 IQSAI
+1208 VQSAI

-1268 WADNIITPS
+1268 WADKIITPS
-1277 EEDII
+1277 EEEII
-1282 NQMIDNIGNQLD
+1282 NQMVGDIGSQLD
-1294 NKYSWA
+1294 GKYSWA
-1300 NKYLTSNKELSSQ
+1300 DKYLKNKDDLGQ
-1313 EASSGGFQTMSQDT
+1313 DASSKGFQTMSQET
-1327 GSELNGRF
+1327 GEELNGRF

-1340 YTANIRDDV
+1340 YTANIRDTV
-1349 RLILAQNGQK
+1349 NSILLQGGQQ
-1359 LNEMTN
+1359 LNETIN
-1365 IRDIAI
+1365 IRDVAI

-1388 EMDDKLGKMVKIMNE
+1388 EMDNKLGKMVKIMNE

>member
-41 AAMHRFMAT
+41 ATMQRFMAT
-50 LGKIGVGVSF
+50 LGKIGVGVSL

-140 AGLGLPL
+140 AGLGLSL
-147 ERLTYLYGTTAVQG
+147 QDLTWLYGTTAVQG
-161 RVYARDM
+161 RLYTRDVM
-168 LQFTG
+168 QFQ
-173 SGIPMLQEM
+173 SRGIDLAGELATQL
-182 AKMYGKTTEE
+182 GKTRAE
-192 INAMVSAGKIG
+192 INQMVTDGKIG
-203 FEDVRKVIENMTN
+203 FPEVQKAIESMTN
-216 EGGQFYNLMQESSK
+216 EGGKFYNLMQEQSK

-242 IDTMFNE
+242 LDMMFND

-262 QGTISLVENYEKVL
+262 QGAISLVENYQKVL
-276 NILIPLVATYG
+276 DVLIPLVAAYG
-287 VYKAALIV
+287 TYKAALIAV
-295 TAALQK
+295 AAAQK
-301 ASVTMSAVKTFFQL
+301 VQATIEATKAILEQTKMLTRATQAQILFNKAVKANPYVL
-315 AKGIR
+315 AA
-320 SAADAQALFN
+320 SALVALIAAISRF
-330 LTMKSN
+330 SN
-336 PLMLALSLLVGL
+336 
-348 GTAIYRYAKGANEA
+348 RAKEA
-362 AENTLGLARAN
+362 AENAESLAKVN
-373 KKTSD
+373 KMVAEQTD
-378 EVDVETAKIKALQ
+378 EEAARIKSLQ
-391 DIVNNSNAAYSE
+391 DIVNNSNVAYSE
-403 RKKALDELKE
+403 RKRALDELKG
-413 IVPGYHAELTS
+413 IVPDYHASLTS
-424 EGRLINNNTEALK
+424 EGKLINNNTEAIK
-437 NYIKEFEKS
+437 NYIKAFEKS
-446 VKLRAAREELEEA
+446 VKLRAVRDELEEA
-459 YRQQRKDMKA
+459 YRQQRKDMNE
-469 AEAAI
+469 AEKIISA
-474 KQGTYQTGA
+474 GTGTTSA
-483 GVYGGPHFK
+483 GIYGGPSNVHTTR
-492 REYTEEEKKS
+492 REYTPEEKKK
-502 IRMEAFLKTAATIR
+502 IRMDAYLKTAPIIR

-534 KTIFNV
+534 KTIINV

-554 TAALDKARRDG
+554 KTALDKARRDG

-572 KKLEAVDNAKKA
+572 EKQNAVDNAKKA

-601 TIKSQK
+601 TTKSQK

-623 RIDIMKDGLAKEL
+623 RIDILAEGKEKEL
-636 AQIDLN
+636 QQIELNNEKAVQQIEKSRRDL
-642 AEKTKQAIE
+642 I
-651 GRRKKIQEAEKG
+651 
-663 DTISDRAKAKNKMQT
+663 AKNGGK
-678 QFNGNVDLLARP
+678 P
-690 LINAAHLVE
+690 LSEEQE
-699 KGWED
+699 KHFTE
-704 AGEGIATVFSSQY
+704 Q
-717 GILDASGKEIEILV
+717 
-731 TPILPNGDVMSPQ
+731 
-744 ELEDY
+744 
-749 IFGTIEGA
+749 
-757 RDILKADTKGI
+757 LKNTNN
-768 VIATNVSQDGKAG
+768 ATNNQR
-781 ELLHQYQEEYY
+781 
-792 APYMALKEEEANAD
+792 
-806 SKAEAD
+806 
-812 KIAIRLKYAKQL
+812 IAVELKYAKQL

-853 RDTVT
+853 RDTVS
-858 RLLDGGSI
+858 RLLEGGSI
-866 SQEKAKEWFGMI
+866 SKEKATEWFGMI
-878 DQNEIADNLKAVIN
+878 DQNEIADNLEAVVN

-920 TDLIPQID
+920 TDLIPQIN

-992 DQASAKVI
+992 DKASEKVI

-1054 LLGQFGIESTEL
+1054 LLGQFGIESAEL
-1066 DGVVSAFNSIAS
+1066 DGVVNAFNSIAS
-1078 IDVTRPFSVVTG
+1078 IDVTRPFSIVTG

-1147 EDQNKMLQQQKIL
+1147 EDQNKMLQQKKIL

-1172 RTDNDRIK
+1172 RTDYDRIK

-1251 MDIAAPMQK
+1251 MDISTPMQNI
-1260 VRDMLETF
+1260 RDKLEEF
-1268 WADNIITPS
+1268 WSDKIITPS
-1277 EEDII
+1277 EEEII
-1282 NQMIDNIGNQLD
+1282 NQMVGDIGSQLD
-1294 NKYSWA
+1294 GKYSWA
-1300 NKYLTSNKELSSQ
+1300 DKYLKNEDDSGQ
-1313 EASSGGFQTMSQDT
+1313 DASSKGFQTMSQET
-1327 GSELNGRF
+1327 GEELNGRF

-1340 YTANIRDDV
+1340 YTANIRDTV
-1349 RLILAQNGQK
+1349 NSILLQGGQQ
-1359 LNEMTN
+1359 LNETIN
-1365 IRDIAI
+1365 IRDVAI

-1388 EMDDKLGKMVKIMNE
+1388 EMDNKLGKMVKIMNE

>member
-41 AAMHRFMAT
+41 ATMQRFMAT
-50 LGKIGVGVSF
+50 LGKIGVGVSL

-140 AGLGLPL
+140 AGLGLNL
-147 ERLTYLYGTTAVQG
+147 QDLTWLYGTTAVQG
-161 RVYARDM
+161 RLYTRDLMQFQTRGIDLSGELATM
-168 LQFTG
+168 L
-173 SGIPMLQEM
+173 
-182 AKMYGKTTEE
+182 GKTSAEISQMVTE
-192 INAMVSAGKIG
+192 GKIG
-203 FEDVRKVIENMTN
+203 FPEVQKAIESMTN
-216 EGGQFYNLMQESSK
+216 EGGKFYNLMQESSK

-262 QGTISLVENYEKVL
+262 QGTISLVENYQKVL
-276 NILIPLVATYG
+276 NILVPLVATYG
-287 VYKAALIV
+287 AYKAALIV

-330 LTMKSN
+330 LAVKSN
-336 PLMLALSLLVGL
+336 PLMLALSLLIGL

-373 KKTSD
+373 KKASD
-378 EVDVETAKIKALQ
+378 EVDAETAKIKALQ

-492 REYTEEEKKS
+492 REYTEEEKKT

-554 TAALDKARRDG
+554 KAALDKARRDG

-601 TIKSQK
+601 TTKSQK

-623 RIDIMKDGLAKEL
+623 RIDILAEGKEKEL
-636 AQIDLN
+636 QQIELNNEKAVQQIEKSRQDL
-642 AEKTKQAIE
+642 I
-651 GRRKKIQEAEKG
+651 
-663 DTISDRAKAKNKMQT
+663 AKNGGK
-678 QFNGNVDLLARP
+678 P
-690 LINAAHLVE
+690 LSEEQE
-699 KGWED
+699 KRFTE
-704 AGEGIATVFSSQY
+704 Q
-717 GILDASGKEIEILV
+717 
-731 TPILPNGDVMSPQ
+731 
-744 ELEDY
+744 
-749 IFGTIEGA
+749 
-757 RDILKADTKGI
+757 LKNTNN
-768 VIATNVSQDGKAG
+768 ATNNQR
-781 ELLHQYQEEYY
+781 
-792 APYMALKEEEANAD
+792 
-806 SKAEAD
+806 
-812 KIAIRLKYAKQL
+812 IAVELKYAKQL

-835 LSEIDRESRGIK
+835 LSEIDQETKGIK

-878 DQNEIADNLKAVIN
+878 DQNEIADNLEAVVN

-920 TDLIPQID
+920 TDLIPQIN

-992 DQASAKVI
+992 DKASEKVI

-1010 NFKAYKDALAKGDDL
+1010 NFKAYKDSLAKGDDL

-1039 ATVGEMGQT
+1039 ATVGEIGQT

-1054 LLGQFGIESTEL
+1054 LLGQFGIESAEL
-1066 DGVVSAFNSIAS
+1066 DGVVNAFNSIAS

-1133 AIDKAYSNDAKELI
+1133 AIDKAYSNNAKELI

-1180 EWQEQIE
+1180 EWREQIE

-1313 EASSGGFQTMSQDT
+1313 EASSGEFQTMSQDT
-1327 GSELNGRF
+1327 GKELNGRF
-1335 TAIQE
+1335 TAIAE

-1359 LNEMTN
+1359 INEITN

>member
-1 MSINLTVVIDNDEAI
+1 MINLTVVIDNDEAI
-16 RKFRELQK
+16 RKFRELQQV
-24 TAKTVTSSVI
+24 AKSTTSSMV

-41 AAMHRFMAT
+41 AAMHRFGMT
-50 LGKIGVGVSF
+50 MGKVGVAAAL

-116 RQLLAYGFAAEDIT
+116 RQLLAYGFAADDIT

-216 EGGQFYNLMQESSK
+216 EGGQFHNLMQEQSK
-230 TITGLISNLGDA
+230 TISGLISNLGDA
-242 IDTMFNE
+242 IDTMFND
-249 IGKSQEG
+249 IGKSSEG
-256 VIAGVL
+256 MIAGVL

-276 NILIPLVATYG
+276 DILIPLVATYG
-287 VYKAALIV
+287 TYKAALIV

-315 AKGIR
+315 AKAIR

-330 LTMKSN
+330 LAVKSN

-348 GTAIYRYAKGANEA
+348 GTAIYRYAKGTNEA
-362 AENTLGLARAN
+362 VEYTLGLARAS
-373 KKTSD
+373 KKASD
-378 EVDVETAKIKALQ
+378 EADAETAKIKALQ

-403 RKKALDELKE
+403 RKRALDELKG
-413 IVPGYHAELTS
+413 IVPDYHASLTS
-424 EGRLINNNTEALK
+424 EGKLINNNTEAIK
-437 NYIKEFEKS
+437 NYIKAFEKS
-446 VKLRAAREELEEA
+446 VKLRAARDELEEA
-459 YRQQRKDMKA
+459 YRQQRKDMNE
-469 AEAAI
+469 AEKTI
-474 KQGTYQTGA
+474 STGTGTTSA
-483 GVYGGPHFK
+483 GIYGGPSNVHTTR
-492 REYTEEEKKS
+492 REYTPEEKKK
-502 IRMEAFLKTAATIR
+502 IRMDAYLKTAATIR
-516 ELNDEIVASS
+516 ELNDEIVVSS
-526 LAVEDSTG
+526 LDVEDSTG
-534 KTIFNV
+534 KTIINV

-554 TAALDKARRDG
+554 KAALDKARRDG

-572 KKLEAVDNAKKA
+572 EKQNATDNAKKA
-584 LDEAKKLAGVDD
+584 LDAAKKLAGVDD

-601 TIKSQK
+601 TTKSQK

-623 RIDIMKDGLAKEL
+623 RIDILAEGKEKEL
-636 AQIDLN
+636 QQIELDHEKAVQQIEKSRRDL
-642 AEKTKQAIE
+642 I
-651 GRRKKIQEAEKG
+651 
-663 DTISDRAKAKNKMQT
+663 AKNGGK
-678 QFNGNVDLLARP
+678 P
-690 LINAAHLVE
+690 LSKEQEDSFTEQLKNTNNAT
-699 KGWED
+699 D
-704 AGEGIATVFSSQY
+704 SQRIAV
-717 GILDASGKEIEILV
+717 K
-731 TPILPNGDVMSPQ
+731 
-744 ELEDY
+744 
-749 IFGTIEGA
+749 
-757 RDILKADTKGI
+757 
-768 VIATNVSQDGKAG
+768 
-781 ELLHQYQEEYY
+781 
-792 APYMALKEEEANAD
+792 
-806 SKAEAD
+806 
-812 KIAIRLKYAKQL
+812 LKYAKQL

-858 RLLDGGSI
+858 RLLEGGSI
-866 SQEKAKEWFGMI
+866 SKEKATEWFGMI
-878 DQNEIADNLKAVIN
+878 DQNEIADNLEAVVN

-920 TDLIPQID
+920 TDLIPQIN
-928 KQEQQDIGQVKA
+928 KQEQQDIGKVKV

-956 DALSSREI
+956 DALSSKEI
-964 LRIIDNINEQLKNAN
+964 YRIIDNINEQLKNAN
-979 LDPINLKS
+979 LDPINFKT

-992 DQASAKVI
+992 EQAQEKAITKNPFSAIVHSFKDYKTAQEKAIGLQNKYNETQDKADKENADQASLE
-1000 QKNPFAAISA
+1000 AIR
-1010 NFKAYKDALAKGDDL
+1010 KK
-1025 RAIKLRQEAWQSVA
+1025 QQAWQSVVS
-1039 ATVGEMGQT
+1039 TIGEMGQA
-1048 LSATSD
+1048 LGATSD
-1054 LLGQFGIESTEL
+1054 LLGQFGVESAEL
-1066 DGVVSAFNSIAS
+1066 DGVVKAMNSIAS

-1103 NGKDRRAE
+1103 NGKDRRAQ
-1111 KRIAR
+1111 KRIER

-1121 DALEKSY
+1121 DALQKSY

-1133 AIDKAYSNDAKELI
+1133 AINKAYSSDAKELI

-1172 RTDNDRIK
+1172 KTDHDQIK
-1180 EWQEQIE
+1180 QWQDQID

-1194 DNIAKAQDAIFGSD
+1194 DNVAKAQDAIFGSD
-1208 IQSAI
+1208 VKSAI

-1268 WADNIITPS
+1268 WADKIITPS
-1277 EEDII
+1277 EEEII
-1282 NQMIDNIGNQLD
+1282 NQMVGDIGSQLD
-1294 NKYSWA
+1294 GKYSWA
-1300 NKYLTSNKELSSQ
+1300 DKYLKNEDDSSQ
-1313 EASSGGFQTMSQDT
+1313 DASSKGFQTMSQET
-1327 GSELNGRF
+1327 GEELNGRF

-1340 YTANIRDDV
+1340 YTANIRDTV
-1349 RLILAQNGQK
+1349 TSILLQGGQQ
-1359 LNEMTN
+1359 LNETIN
-1365 IRDIAI
+1365 IRDVAI

-1388 EMDDKLGKMVKIMNE
+1388 EMDNKLGKMVKIMNE

>member
-50 LGKIGVGVSF
+50 LGKIGVGVSL

-262 QGTISLVENYEKVL
+262 QGTISLVENYQKVL
-276 NILIPLVATYG
+276 NILVPLVATYG
-287 VYKAALIV
+287 AYKAALIV
-295 TAALQK
+295 TTALQK

-320 SAADAQALFN
+320 SAADAQAALN
-330 LTMKSN
+330 LAMKSN
-336 PLMLALSLLVGL
+336 PLMLALSLLIGL

-373 KKTSD
+373 KKASD

-459 YRQQRKDMKA
+459 YRQQRKDMNE
-469 AEAAI
+469 AEKIISA
-474 KQGTYQTGA
+474 GTGTTSA
-483 GVYGGPHFK
+483 GIYGGPSNVHTTR
-492 REYTEEEKKS
+492 REYTPEEKKK
-502 IRMEAFLKTAATIR
+502 IRMDAYLKTAPIIR

-534 KTIFNV
+534 KTIINV

-554 TAALDKARRDG
+554 KTALDKARRDG

-572 KKLEAVDNAKKA
+572 EKQNAVDNAKKA

-601 TIKSQK
+601 TTKSQK

-623 RIDIMKDGLAKEL
+623 RIDILAEGKEKEL
-636 AQIDLN
+636 Q
-642 AEKTKQAIE
+642 
-651 GRRKKIQEAEKG
+651 
-663 DTISDRAKAKNKMQT
+663 
-678 QFNGNVDLLARP
+678 
-690 LINAAHLVE
+690 
-699 KGWED
+699 
-704 AGEGIATVFSSQY
+704 
-717 GILDASGKEIEILV
+717 
-731 TPILPNGDVMSPQ
+731 
-744 ELEDY
+744 
-749 IFGTIEGA
+749 
-757 RDILKADTKGI
+757 
-768 VIATNVSQDGKAG
+768 
-781 ELLHQYQEEYY
+781 
-792 APYMALKEEEANAD
+792 
-806 SKAEAD
+806 
-812 KIAIRLKYAKQL
+812 
-824 DDVYKQITDSS
+824 
-835 LSEIDRESRGIK
+835 
-847 EKYQEL
+847 
-853 RDTVT
+853 
-858 RLLDGGSI
+858 
-866 SQEKAKEWFGMI
+866 
-878 DQNEIADNLKAVIN
+878 
-892 KYGSAEDKITKIQK
+892 
-906 EAAAARAKATENNR
+906 
-920 TDLIPQID
+920 
-928 KQEQQDIGQVKA
+928 
-940 DELMKTDD
+940 
-948 WINLFQNL
+948 
-956 DALSSREI
+956 
-964 LRIIDNINEQLKNAN
+964 
-979 LDPINLKS
+979 
-987 VTDQL
+987 
-992 DQASAKVI
+992 
-1000 QKNPFAAISA
+1000 
-1010 NFKAYKDALAKGDDL
+1010 
-1025 RAIKLRQEAWQSVA
+1025 
-1039 ATVGEMGQT
+1039 
-1048 LSATSD
+1048 
-1054 LLGQFGIESTEL
+1054 
-1066 DGVVSAFNSIAS
+1066 
-1078 IDVTRPFSVVTG
+1078 
-1090 IIGGISSLIGGIF
+1090 
-1103 NGKDRRAE
+1103 
-1111 KRIAR
+1111 
-1116 LQDQV
+1116 
-1121 DALEKSY
+1121 
-1128 EKLDR
+1128 
-1133 AIDKAYSNDAKELI
+1133 
-1147 EDQNKMLQQQKIL
+1147 
-1160 IQQQIRE
+1160 
-1167 EQSKK
+1167 
-1172 RTDNDRIK
+1172 
-1180 EWQEQIE
+1180 
-1187 EINNTIE
+1187 
-1194 DNIAKAQDAIFGSD
+1194 
-1208 IQSAI
+1208 
-1213 SDFADAYAEA
+1213 
-1223 WASGEDRAAASKDFV
+1223 
-1238 KNMIKQMIVEAMK
+1238 
-1251 MDIAAPMQK
+1251 
-1260 VRDMLETF
+1260 
-1268 WADNIITPS
+1268 
-1277 EEDII
+1277 
-1282 NQMIDNIGNQLD
+1282 
-1294 NKYSWA
+1294 
-1300 NKYLTSNKELSSQ
+1300 
-1313 EASSGGFQTMSQDT
+1313 
-1327 GSELNGRF
+1327 
-1335 TAIQE
+1335 
-1340 YTANIRDDV
+1340 
-1349 RLILAQNGQK
+1349 
-1359 LNEMTN
+1359 
-1365 IRDIAI
+1365 
-1371 QLNGNVAIIKG
+1371 
-1382 HTSHLE
+1382 
-1388 EMDDKLGKMVKIMNE
+1388 
-1403 KL
+1403 

>member
-41 AAMHRFMAT
+41 AAMQRFMAT
-50 LGKIGVGVSF
+50 LGKIGVGVSL

-140 AGLGLPL
+140 AGLGLNL
-147 ERLTYLYGTTAVQG
+147 QDLTWLYGTTAVQG
-161 RVYARDM
+161 RLYTRDVM
-168 LQFTG
+168 QFQ
-173 SGIPMLQEM
+173 SRGIDLAGELATQL
-182 AKMYGKTTEE
+182 GKTRAE
-192 INAMVSAGKIG
+192 INQMVTEGKIG
-203 FEDVRKVIENMTN
+203 FPEVQKAIESMTN
-216 EGGQFYNLMQESSK
+216 EGGKFYNLMQESSK

-373 KKTSD
+373 KKASD
-378 EVDVETAKIKALQ
+378 EADAETAKIKALQ

-502 IRMEAFLKTAATIR
+502 IRMDAYLKTAATIR

-554 TAALDKARRDG
+554 MAALDKARRDG

-572 KKLEAVDNAKKA
+572 EKQNAVDSAKKA

-601 TIKSQK
+601 TTKSQK

-623 RIDIMKDGLAKEL
+623 RIDILAEGKEKEL
-636 AQIDLN
+636 QQIELNNEKAVQQIEKSRRDL
-642 AEKTKQAIE
+642 I
-651 GRRKKIQEAEKG
+651 
-663 DTISDRAKAKNKMQT
+663 AKNGGK
-678 QFNGNVDLLARP
+678 P
-690 LINAAHLVE
+690 LSEEQE
-699 KGWED
+699 KRFTE
-704 AGEGIATVFSSQY
+704 Q
-717 GILDASGKEIEILV
+717 
-731 TPILPNGDVMSPQ
+731 
-744 ELEDY
+744 
-749 IFGTIEGA
+749 
-757 RDILKADTKGI
+757 LKNTNN
-768 VIATNVSQDGKAG
+768 ATNNQR
-781 ELLHQYQEEYY
+781 
-792 APYMALKEEEANAD
+792 
-806 SKAEAD
+806 
-812 KIAIRLKYAKQL
+812 IAVELKYAKQL

-858 RLLDGGSI
+858 RLIDGGSI

-1010 NFKAYKDALAKGDDL
+1010 NFKAYKEALAKRDDL

-1078 IDVTRPFSVVTG
+1078 IDVTRPFSIVTG

-1172 RTDNDRIK
+1172 RTDYDRIK

-1313 EASSGGFQTMSQDT
+1313 EASSGEFQTLSQDT
-1327 GSELNGRF
+1327 GKELNGRF

-1388 EMDDKLGKMVKIMNE
+1388 EMDDKLGRMVKIMNE

>member
-41 AAMHRFMAT
+41 AAMQRFMAT
-50 LGKIGVGVSF
+50 LGKIGVGVSL

-140 AGLGLPL
+140 AGLGLNL
-147 ERLTYLYGTTAVQG
+147 QDLTWLYGTTAVQG
-161 RVYARDM
+161 RLYTRDVM
-168 LQFTG
+168 QFQ
-173 SGIPMLQEM
+173 SRGIDLAGELATQL
-182 AKMYGKTTEE
+182 GKTRAE
-192 INAMVSAGKIG
+192 INQMVTDGKIG
-203 FEDVRKVIENMTN
+203 FPEVQKAIESMTN
-216 EGGQFYNLMQESSK
+216 EGGKFYNLMQEQSK

-262 QGTISLVENYEKVL
+262 QGAISLVENYQKVL
-276 NILIPLVATYG
+276 DVLIPLVAAYG
-287 VYKAALIV
+287 TYKAALIAV
-295 TAALQK
+295 AAAQK
-301 ASVTMSAVKTFFQL
+301 VQATIEATKAILEQTKMLTRATQAQILFNKAVKANPYVL
-315 AKGIR
+315 AA
-320 SAADAQALFN
+320 SALVALIAAISRF
-330 LTMKSN
+330 SN
-336 PLMLALSLLVGL
+336 
-348 GTAIYRYAKGANEA
+348 RAKEA
-362 AENTLGLARAN
+362 AENAESLAKVN
-373 KKTSD
+373 KMVAEQTD
-378 EVDVETAKIKALQ
+378 EEAARIKSLQ
-391 DIVNNSNAAYSE
+391 DIVNNSNVAYSE
-403 RKKALDELKE
+403 RKRALDELKG
-413 IVPGYHAELTS
+413 IVPDYHASLTS
-424 EGRLINNNTEALK
+424 EGKLINNNTEAIK
-437 NYIKEFEKS
+437 NYIKAFEKS
-446 VKLRAAREELEEA
+446 VKLRAVRDELEEA
-459 YRQQRKDMKA
+459 YRQQRKDMNE
-469 AEAAI
+469 AEKIISA
-474 KQGTYQTGA
+474 GTGTTSA
-483 GVYGGPHFK
+483 GIYGGPSNVHTTR
-492 REYTEEEKKS
+492 REYTPEEKKK
-502 IRMEAFLKTAATIR
+502 IRMDAYLKTAPIIR

-534 KTIFNV
+534 KTIINV

-554 TAALDKARRDG
+554 KTALDKARRDG

-572 KKLEAVDNAKKA
+572 EKQNAVDNAKKA

-601 TIKSQK
+601 TTKSQK

-623 RIDIMKDGLAKEL
+623 RIDILAEGKEKEL
-636 AQIDLN
+636 QQIELNNEKAVQQIEKSRRDL
-642 AEKTKQAIE
+642 I
-651 GRRKKIQEAEKG
+651 
-663 DTISDRAKAKNKMQT
+663 AKNGGK
-678 QFNGNVDLLARP
+678 P
-690 LINAAHLVE
+690 LSEEQE
-699 KGWED
+699 KRFTE
-704 AGEGIATVFSSQY
+704 Q
-717 GILDASGKEIEILV
+717 
-731 TPILPNGDVMSPQ
+731 
-744 ELEDY
+744 
-749 IFGTIEGA
+749 
-757 RDILKADTKGI
+757 LKNTNN
-768 VIATNVSQDGKAG
+768 ATNNQR
-781 ELLHQYQEEYY
+781 
-792 APYMALKEEEANAD
+792 
-806 SKAEAD
+806 
-812 KIAIRLKYAKQL
+812 IAVELKYAKQL

-1025 RAIKLRQEAWQSVA
+1025 RAIKLRQEAWTSVA

-1054 LLGQFGIESTEL
+1054 LLGQFGIESAEL

-1078 IDVTRPFSVVTG
+1078 IDVTRPFSIVTG

-1133 AIDKAYSNDAKELI
+1133 AIDKAYSNNAKELI

-1172 RTDNDRIK
+1172 RTDYDRIK

-1300 NKYLTSNKELSSQ
+1300 NKYLTNSDEQ
-1313 EASSGGFQTMSQDT
+1313 TREATSKGLAQASQD
-1327 GSELNGRF
+1327 SVDELNGRF
-1335 TAIQE
+1335 TAIQ
-1340 YTANIRDDV
+1340 
-1349 RLILAQNGQK
+1349 
-1359 LNEMTN
+1359 
-1365 IRDIAI
+1365 
-1371 QLNGNVAIIKG
+1371 G
-1382 HTSHLE
+1382 HTSAMKEYIETIMKQQQSNLPFLQNLSHLAAISDNTAFCRRLDG
-1388 EMDDKLGKMVKIMNE
+1388 MDKDLAAIKATMQSFDTRGIRIRS
-1403 KL
+1403 

>member
-1 MSINLTVVIDNDEAI
+1 MINLTVVIDNDEAI
-16 RKFRELQK
+16 RKFRELQQV
-24 TAKTVTSSVI
+24 AKSTTSSMV

-41 AAMHRFMAT
+41 AAMHRFGMT
-50 LGKIGVGVSF
+50 MGKVGVAAAL

-287 VYKAALIV
+287 AYKAALIV

-301 ASVTMSAVKTFFQL
+301 ASVTISAVKTFFQL

-373 KKTSD
+373 KKASD
-378 EVDVETAKIKALQ
+378 EADAETAKIKALQ
-391 DIVNNSNAAYSE
+391 DIVNNSNVAYSE
-403 RKKALDELKE
+403 RKRALDELKG
-413 IVPGYHAELTS
+413 IVPDYHASLTS
-424 EGRLINNNTEALK
+424 EGKLINNNTEAIK
-437 NYIKEFEKS
+437 NYIKAFERS
-446 VKLRAAREELEEA
+446 VKLRAVRDELEEA
-459 YRQQRKDMKA
+459 YRQQRKDMNE
-469 AEAAI
+469 AEKIISA
-474 KQGTYQTGA
+474 GTGTTSA
-483 GVYGGPHFK
+483 GIYGGPSNVHTTR
-492 REYTEEEKKS
+492 REYTPEEKKK
-502 IRMEAFLKTAATIR
+502 IRMDAYLKTAATIR

-554 TAALDKARRDG
+554 MAALDKARRDG

-572 KKLEAVDNAKKA
+572 EKQNVADNAKKA

-601 TIKSQK
+601 TTKSQK

-623 RIDIMKDGLAKEL
+623 RIDILAEGKEKEL
-636 AQIDLN
+636 QQIELNNEKAVQQIEKSRQDL
-642 AEKTKQAIE
+642 I
-651 GRRKKIQEAEKG
+651 
-663 DTISDRAKAKNKMQT
+663 AKNGGK
-678 QFNGNVDLLARP
+678 P
-690 LINAAHLVE
+690 LSEEQEKSFTEQLKNTNNAT
-699 KGWED
+699 D
-704 AGEGIATVFSSQY
+704 NQRIA
-717 GILDASGKEIEILV
+717 
-731 TPILPNGDVMSPQ
+731 
-744 ELEDY
+744 
-749 IFGTIEGA
+749 
-757 RDILKADTKGI
+757 
-768 VIATNVSQDGKAG
+768 
-781 ELLHQYQEEYY
+781 
-792 APYMALKEEEANAD
+792 
-806 SKAEAD
+806 AE
-812 KIAIRLKYAKQL
+812 LKYAKQL

-853 RDTVT
+853 WDTVT

-878 DQNEIADNLKAVIN
+878 NQNEIADNLEAVVN

-928 KQEQQDIGQVKA
+928 KQEQQDIGTVKA

-956 DALSSREI
+956 DALSSKEI
-964 LRIIDNINEQLKNAN
+964 YRIIDNINAQLKNAD
-979 LDPINLKS
+979 LDPINFKA

-992 DQASAKVI
+992 EQAQEKAITKNPFSAIVHSFKDYKTAQEKAIGLQNKYNETQDKADKENADQASLE
-1000 QKNPFAAISA
+1000 AIR
-1010 NFKAYKDALAKGDDL
+1010 KK
-1025 RAIKLRQEAWQSVA
+1025 QQAWQSVVS
-1039 ATVGEMGQT
+1039 TIGEMGQA
-1048 LSATSD
+1048 LGATSD
-1054 LLGQFGIESTEL
+1054 LLGQFGIESAEL

-1103 NGKDRRAE
+1103 NGKDRRAQ
-1111 KRIAR
+1111 KRIER

-1121 DALEKSY
+1121 DALQKSY
-1128 EKLDR
+1128 EELDR
-1133 AIDKAYSNDAKELI
+1133 AINKAYSSDAKELI

-1172 RTDNDRIK
+1172 KTDHDQIK
-1180 EWQEQIE
+1180 QWQDQID
-1187 EINNTIE
+1187 EINNSIE
-1194 DNIAKAQDAIFGSD
+1194 DGIAKAQDAIFGSD
-1208 IQSAI
+1208 VQSAI

-1268 WADNIITPS
+1268 WADKIITPS
-1277 EEDII
+1277 EEEII
-1282 NQMIDNIGNQLD
+1282 NQMVGDIGSQLD
-1294 NKYSWA
+1294 GKYSWA
-1300 NKYLTSNKELSSQ
+1300 DKYLKNKDDLGQ
-1313 EASSGGFQTMSQDT
+1313 EASSKGFQTMSQET
-1327 GSELNGRF
+1327 GEELNGRF

-1340 YTANIRDDV
+1340 YTANIRDTV
-1349 RLILAQNGQK
+1349 NSILLQGGQQ
-1359 LNEMTN
+1359 LNETIN
-1365 IRDIAI
+1365 IRDVAI

-1388 EMDDKLGKMVKIMNE
+1388 EMDNKLGKMVKIMNE

>member
-41 AAMHRFMAT
+41 AVMQRFMAT
-50 LGKIGVGVSF
+50 LGKIGVGVSL

-130 DTLTRLGNVA
+130 NTLTRLGNVA
-140 AGLGLPL
+140 AGLGLNL
-147 ERLTYLYGTTAVQG
+147 QDLTWLYGTTAVQG
-161 RVYARDM
+161 RLYTRDVM
-168 LQFTG
+168 QFQ
-173 SGIPMLQEM
+173 SRGIDLAGELATQL
-182 AKMYGKTTEE
+182 GKTRAE
-192 INAMVSAGKIG
+192 INQMVTDGKIG
-203 FEDVRKVIENMTN
+203 FPEVQKAIESMTN
-216 EGGQFYNLMQESSK
+216 EGGKFYNLMQEQSK

-242 IDTMFNE
+242 LDMMFND

-262 QGTISLVENYEKVL
+262 QGAISLVENYQKVL
-276 NILIPLVATYG
+276 DVLIPLVAAYG
-287 VYKAALIV
+287 TYKAALIAV
-295 TAALQK
+295 AAAQK
-301 ASVTMSAVKTFFQL
+301 VQATIEATKAILEQTKMLTRATQAQILFNKAVKANPYVL
-315 AKGIR
+315 AA
-320 SAADAQALFN
+320 SALVALIAAISRF
-330 LTMKSN
+330 SN
-336 PLMLALSLLVGL
+336 
-348 GTAIYRYAKGANEA
+348 RAKEA
-362 AENTLGLARAN
+362 AENAESLAKVN
-373 KKTSD
+373 KMVAEQTD
-378 EVDVETAKIKALQ
+378 EEAARIKSLQ
-391 DIVNNSNAAYSE
+391 DIVNNSNVAYSE
-403 RKKALDELKE
+403 RKRALDELKG
-413 IVPGYHAELTS
+413 IVPDYHASLTS
-424 EGRLINNNTEALK
+424 EGKLINNNTEAIK
-437 NYIKEFEKS
+437 NYIKAFEKS
-446 VKLRAAREELEEA
+446 VKLRAVRDELEEA
-459 YRQQRKDMKA
+459 YRQQRKDMNE
-469 AEAAI
+469 AEKIISA
-474 KQGTYQTGA
+474 GTGTTSA
-483 GVYGGPHFK
+483 GIYGGPSNVHTTR
-492 REYTEEEKKS
+492 REYTPEEKKK
-502 IRMEAFLKTAATIR
+502 IRMDAYLKTAPIIR

-534 KTIFNV
+534 KTIINV

-554 TAALDKARRDG
+554 KTALDKARRDG

-572 KKLEAVDNAKKA
+572 EKQNAVDNAKKA

-601 TIKSQK
+601 TTKSQK

-623 RIDIMKDGLAKEL
+623 RIDILAEGKEKEL
-636 AQIDLN
+636 QQIELNNEKAVQQIEKSRRDL
-642 AEKTKQAIE
+642 I
-651 GRRKKIQEAEKG
+651 
-663 DTISDRAKAKNKMQT
+663 AKNGGK
-678 QFNGNVDLLARP
+678 P
-690 LINAAHLVE
+690 LSEEQEKSFTEQLKNTNNATHSQRIAVE
-699 KGWED
+699 
-704 AGEGIATVFSSQY
+704 
-717 GILDASGKEIEILV
+717 
-731 TPILPNGDVMSPQ
+731 
-744 ELEDY
+744 
-749 IFGTIEGA
+749 
-757 RDILKADTKGI
+757 
-768 VIATNVSQDGKAG
+768 
-781 ELLHQYQEEYY
+781 
-792 APYMALKEEEANAD
+792 
-806 SKAEAD
+806 
-812 KIAIRLKYAKQL
+812 LKYAKQL

-835 LSEIDRESRGIK
+835 LSEIDRETKGIK

-858 RLLDGGSI
+858 RLLEGGSI
-866 SQEKAKEWFGMI
+866 SKEKATEWFGMI
-878 DQNEIADNLKAVIN
+878 DQNEIADNLEAVVN

-979 LDPINLKS
+979 LDPINLKA

-992 DQASAKVI
+992 DEAYEMAAK
-1000 QKNPFAAISA
+1000 KNPFSAIANGFKDYKAAQQ
-1010 NFKAYKDALAKGDDL
+1010 KAVDLQNKYNETLDEADKAAADKAALN
-1025 RAIKLRQEAWQSVA
+1025 AIRKRQEAWQNVVS
-1039 ATVGEMGQT
+1039 TVGDVGNA
-1048 LSATSD
+1048 LGAFSD
-1054 LLGQFGIESTEL
+1054 LMGQFGIESAEL

-1078 IDVTRPFSVVTG
+1078 IDVTKPFSIVTG

-1313 EASSGGFQTMSQDT
+1313 EASSGEFQTMSQDT
-1327 GSELNGRF
+1327 GKELNGRF

-1388 EMDDKLGKMVKIMNE
+1388 EMDDKLGRMVKIMNE

>member
-41 AAMHRFMAT
+41 AAMQRFMAT
-50 LGKIGVGVSF
+50 LGKIGVGVSL

-373 KKTSD
+373 KKASD

-554 TAALDKARRDG
+554 NTALDKARRDG

-572 KKLEAVDNAKKA
+572 EKQNAVDSAKKA

-601 TIKSQK
+601 TTKSQK

-623 RIDIMKDGLAKEL
+623 RIDILAEGKEKEL
-636 AQIDLN
+636 QQIELNNEKAVQQIEKSRRDL
-642 AEKTKQAIE
+642 I
-651 GRRKKIQEAEKG
+651 
-663 DTISDRAKAKNKMQT
+663 AKNGGK
-678 QFNGNVDLLARP
+678 P
-690 LINAAHLVE
+690 LSEEQE
-699 KGWED
+699 KRFTE
-704 AGEGIATVFSSQY
+704 Q
-717 GILDASGKEIEILV
+717 
-731 TPILPNGDVMSPQ
+731 
-744 ELEDY
+744 
-749 IFGTIEGA
+749 
-757 RDILKADTKGI
+757 LKNTNN
-768 VIATNVSQDGKAG
+768 ATNNQR
-781 ELLHQYQEEYY
+781 
-792 APYMALKEEEANAD
+792 
-806 SKAEAD
+806 
-812 KIAIRLKYAKQL
+812 IAVELKYAKQL

-858 RLLDGGSI
+858 RLIDGGSI

-878 DQNEIADNLKAVIN
+878 DQNEIADNLQAVIN

-1010 NFKAYKDALAKGDDL
+1010 NFKAYKEALAKRDDL

-1078 IDVTRPFSVVTG
+1078 IDVTRPFSIVTG

-1128 EKLDR
+1128 KKLDR

-1172 RTDNDRIK
+1172 RTDYDRIK

-1313 EASSGGFQTMSQDT
+1313 EASSGEFQTMSQDT
-1327 GSELNGRF
+1327 GKELNGRF

-1388 EMDDKLGKMVKIMNE
+1388 EMDDKLGRMVKIMNE

>member
-50 LGKIGVGVSF
+50 LGKIGVGVSL

-161 RVYARDM
+161 RVYAQDM

-287 VYKAALIV
+287 AYKAALIV
-295 TAALQK
+295 TTALQK

-320 SAADAQALFN
+320 SAADAQAALN
-330 LTMKSN
+330 LAMKSN
-336 PLMLALSLLVGL
+336 PLMLALSLLIGL

-373 KKTSD
+373 KKASD
-378 EVDVETAKIKALQ
+378 EVDAETAKIKALQ

-469 AEAAI
+469 AEVAI

-534 KTIFNV
+534 KTIINV

-572 KKLEAVDNAKKA
+572 EKQNAVDNAKKA

-601 TIKSQK
+601 TTKSQK

-623 RIDIMKDGLAKEL
+623 RIDILAEGKEKEL
-636 AQIDLN
+636 QQIELNNEKAVQQIEKSRRDL
-642 AEKTKQAIE
+642 I
-651 GRRKKIQEAEKG
+651 
-663 DTISDRAKAKNKMQT
+663 AKNGGK
-678 QFNGNVDLLARP
+678 P
-690 LINAAHLVE
+690 LSEEQE
-699 KGWED
+699 KRFTE
-704 AGEGIATVFSSQY
+704 Q
-717 GILDASGKEIEILV
+717 
-731 TPILPNGDVMSPQ
+731 
-744 ELEDY
+744 
-749 IFGTIEGA
+749 
-757 RDILKADTKGI
+757 LKNTNN
-768 VIATNVSQDGKAG
+768 ATNNQR
-781 ELLHQYQEEYY
+781 
-792 APYMALKEEEANAD
+792 
-806 SKAEAD
+806 
-812 KIAIRLKYAKQL
+812 IAVELKYAKQL

-853 RDTVT
+853 RDTVS
-858 RLLDGGSI
+858 RLLEGGSI
-866 SQEKAKEWFGMI
+866 SKEKATEWFGMI
-878 DQNEIADNLKAVIN
+878 DQNEIADNLEAVVN

-920 TDLIPQID
+920 TDLIPQIN

-992 DQASAKVI
+992 DKASEKVI

-1054 LLGQFGIESTEL
+1054 LLGQFGIESAEL
-1066 DGVVSAFNSIAS
+1066 DGVVNAFNSIAS
-1078 IDVTRPFSVVTG
+1078 IDVTRPFSIVTG

-1172 RTDNDRIK
+1172 RTDYDRIK

-1277 EEDII
+1277 EEEII
-1282 NQMIDNIGNQLD
+1282 NQMVDNIGDQLD
-1294 NKYSWA
+1294 KKFAWA
-1300 NKYLTSNKELSSQ
+1300 DKYLANSDEQSREATSKGLAQ
-1313 EASSGGFQTMSQDT
+1313 ASQD
-1327 GSELNGRF
+1327 SIDELNGRF
-1335 TAIQE
+1335 TAIQ
-1340 YTANIRDDV
+1340 
-1349 RLILAQNGQK
+1349 
-1359 LNEMTN
+1359 
-1365 IRDIAI
+1365 
-1371 QLNGNVAIIKG
+1371 G
-1382 HTSHLE
+1382 HTSAMKEYIETIMKQQQSNLPFLQNLSHLAAISDNTAFCRRLDG
-1388 EMDDKLGKMVKIMNE
+1388 MDKDLAAIKATMQSFDTRGIRIRS
-1403 KL
+1403 

>member
-41 AAMHRFMAT
+41 AAMQRFMAT
-50 LGKIGVGVSF
+50 LGKIGVGVSL

-140 AGLGLPL
+140 AGLGLSL
-147 ERLTYLYGTTAVQG
+147 QDLTWLYGTTAVQG
-161 RVYARDM
+161 RLYTRDVM
-168 LQFTG
+168 QFQ
-173 SGIPMLQEM
+173 SRGIDLAGELATQL
-182 AKMYGKTTEE
+182 GKTRAE
-192 INAMVSAGKIG
+192 INQMVTDGKIG
-203 FEDVRKVIENMTN
+203 FPEVQKAIESMTN
-216 EGGQFYNLMQESSK
+216 EGGKFYNLMQESSK

-373 KKTSD
+373 KKASD
-378 EVDVETAKIKALQ
+378 EADAETAKIKALQ

-502 IRMEAFLKTAATIR
+502 IRMDAYLKTAATIR

-554 TAALDKARRDG
+554 MAALDKARRDG

-572 KKLEAVDNAKKA
+572 EKQNVADNAKKA

-601 TIKSQK
+601 TTKSQK

-623 RIDIMKDGLAKEL
+623 RIDILAEGKEKEL
-636 AQIDLN
+636 QQIELNNEKAVQQIEKSRQDL
-642 AEKTKQAIE
+642 I
-651 GRRKKIQEAEKG
+651 
-663 DTISDRAKAKNKMQT
+663 AKNGGK
-678 QFNGNVDLLARP
+678 P
-690 LINAAHLVE
+690 LSEEQE
-699 KGWED
+699 KHFTE
-704 AGEGIATVFSSQY
+704 Q
-717 GILDASGKEIEILV
+717 
-731 TPILPNGDVMSPQ
+731 
-744 ELEDY
+744 
-749 IFGTIEGA
+749 
-757 RDILKADTKGI
+757 LKNTNN
-768 VIATNVSQDGKAG
+768 ATNNQR
-781 ELLHQYQEEYY
+781 
-792 APYMALKEEEANAD
+792 
-806 SKAEAD
+806 
-812 KIAIRLKYAKQL
+812 IAVELKYAKQL

-853 RDTVT
+853 RDTVS
-858 RLLDGGSI
+858 RLLEGGSI
-866 SQEKAKEWFGMI
+866 SKEKATEWFGMI
-878 DQNEIADNLKAVIN
+878 DQNEIADNLEAVVN

-920 TDLIPQID
+920 TDLIPQIN

-992 DQASAKVI
+992 DKASEKVI

-1054 LLGQFGIESTEL
+1054 LLGQFGIESAEL
-1066 DGVVSAFNSIAS
+1066 DGVVNAFNSIAS

-1147 EDQNKMLQQQKIL
+1147 EDQNKMLQQKKIL

-1172 RTDNDRIK
+1172 RTDYDRIK

-1251 MDIAAPMQK
+1251 MDISTPMQNI
-1260 VRDMLETF
+1260 RDKLEEF
-1268 WADNIITPS
+1268 WSDKIISPS

-1313 EASSGGFQTMSQDT
+1313 EASSGEFQTMSQDT
-1327 GSELNGRF
+1327 GKELNGRF
-1335 TAIQE
+1335 TAIAE
-1340 YTANIRDDV
+1340 YTVNIRDDI

-1359 LNEMTN
+1359 INEMTN

-1388 EMDDKLGKMVKIMNE
+1388 EMDNKLGKMVKIMNE

>member
-50 LGKIGVGVSF
+50 LGKIGVGVSL

-262 QGTISLVENYEKVL
+262 QGAISLVENYQKVL
-276 NILIPLVATYG
+276 DVLIPLVAAYG
-287 VYKAALIV
+287 TYKAALIAV
-295 TAALQK
+295 AAAQK
-301 ASVTMSAVKTFFQL
+301 VQATIEATKAILEQTKMLTRATQAQILFNKAVKANPYVL
-315 AKGIR
+315 AA
-320 SAADAQALFN
+320 SALVALIAAISRF
-330 LTMKSN
+330 SN
-336 PLMLALSLLVGL
+336 R
-348 GTAIYRYAKGANEA
+348 TKEA
-362 AENTLGLARAN
+362 AENAESLAKVN
-373 KKTSD
+373 KMVAEQTD
-378 EVDVETAKIKALQ
+378 EEAARIKSLQ
-391 DIVNNSNAAYSE
+391 DIVNNSNVAYSE
-403 RKKALDELKE
+403 RKRALDELKG
-413 IVPGYHAELTS
+413 IVPDYHASLTS
-424 EGRLINNNTEALK
+424 EGKLINNNTEAIK
-437 NYIKEFEKS
+437 NYIKAFEKS
-446 VKLRAAREELEEA
+446 VKLRAVRDELEEA
-459 YRQQRKDMKA
+459 YRQQRKDMNE
-469 AEAAI
+469 AEKIISA
-474 KQGTYQTGA
+474 GTGTTSA
-483 GVYGGPHFK
+483 GIYGGPSNVHTTR
-492 REYTEEEKKS
+492 REYTPEEKKK
-502 IRMEAFLKTAATIR
+502 IRMDAYLKTAPIIR

-534 KTIFNV
+534 KTIINV

-554 TAALDKARRDG
+554 KTALDKARRDG

-572 KKLEAVDNAKKA
+572 EKQNAVDNAKKA

-601 TIKSQK
+601 TTKSQK

-623 RIDIMKDGLAKEL
+623 RIDILAEGKDKEL
-636 AQIDLN
+636 QQIELNNEKAVQQIEKSRQDL
-642 AEKTKQAIE
+642 I
-651 GRRKKIQEAEKG
+651 
-663 DTISDRAKAKNKMQT
+663 AKNGGK
-678 QFNGNVDLLARP
+678 P
-690 LINAAHLVE
+690 LSEEQE
-699 KGWED
+699 KHFTE
-704 AGEGIATVFSSQY
+704 Q
-717 GILDASGKEIEILV
+717 
-731 TPILPNGDVMSPQ
+731 
-744 ELEDY
+744 
-749 IFGTIEGA
+749 
-757 RDILKADTKGI
+757 LKNTNN
-768 VIATNVSQDGKAG
+768 ATNNQR
-781 ELLHQYQEEYY
+781 
-792 APYMALKEEEANAD
+792 
-806 SKAEAD
+806 
-812 KIAIRLKYAKQL
+812 IAVELKYAKQL

-853 RDTVT
+853 RDTVS
-858 RLLDGGSI
+858 RLLEGGSI
-866 SQEKAKEWFGMI
+866 SKEKATEWFGMI
-878 DQNEIADNLKAVIN
+878 DQNEIADNLEAVVN

-920 TDLIPQID
+920 TNLIPQIN

-992 DQASAKVI
+992 DKASEKVI

-1010 NFKAYKDALAKGDDL
+1010 NFKAYKDALAKGGDL

-1054 LLGQFGIESTEL
+1054 LLGQFGIESAEL
-1066 DGVVSAFNSIAS
+1066 DGVVNAFNSIAS
-1078 IDVTRPFSVVTG
+1078 IDVTRPFSIVTG

-1103 NGKDRRAE
+1103 NGKDRRAQ
-1111 KRIAR
+1111 KRIER

-1121 DALEKSY
+1121 DALQKSY

-1133 AIDKAYSNDAKELI
+1133 AINKAYSSDAKELI

-1172 RTDNDRIK
+1172 KTDHDQIK
-1180 EWQEQIE
+1180 QWQDQID
-1187 EINNTIE
+1187 EINNSIE
-1194 DNIAKAQDAIFGSD
+1194 DGIAKAQDAIFGSD
-1208 IQSAI
+1208 VQSAI

-1268 WADNIITPS
+1268 WTDKIITPS
-1277 EEDII
+1277 EEEII
-1282 NQMIDNIGNQLD
+1282 NQMVGDIGSQLD
-1294 NKYSWA
+1294 GKYSWA
-1300 NKYLTSNKELSSQ
+1300 DKYLKNEDDSGQ
-1313 EASSGGFQTMSQDT
+1313 DASSKGFQTMSQET
-1327 GSELNGRF
+1327 GEELNGRF

-1340 YTANIRDDV
+1340 YTANIRDTV
-1349 RLILAQNGQK
+1349 NSILLQGGQQ
-1359 LNEMTN
+1359 LNETIN
-1365 IRDIAI
+1365 IRDVAI

-1388 EMDDKLGKMVKIMNE
+1388 EMDNKLGKMVKIMNE

>member
-50 LGKIGVGVSF
+50 LGKIGVGVSL

-262 QGTISLVENYEKVL
+262 QGTISLVENYQKVL
-276 NILIPLVATYG
+276 NILVPLVATYG
-287 VYKAALIV
+287 AYKAALIV
-295 TAALQK
+295 TTALQK

-320 SAADAQALFN
+320 SAADAQAALN
-330 LTMKSN
+330 LAMKSN
-336 PLMLALSLLVGL
+336 PLMLALSLLIGL

-373 KKTSD
+373 KKASD

-459 YRQQRKDMKA
+459 YRQQRKDMNE
-469 AEAAI
+469 AEKIISA
-474 KQGTYQTGA
+474 GTGTTSA
-483 GVYGGPHFK
+483 GIYGGPSNVHTTR
-492 REYTEEEKKS
+492 REYTPEEKKK
-502 IRMEAFLKTAATIR
+502 IRMDAYLKTAPIIR

-534 KTIFNV
+534 KTIINV

-554 TAALDKARRDG
+554 KTALDKARRDG

-572 KKLEAVDNAKKA
+572 EKQNAVDNAKKA

-601 TIKSQK
+601 TTKSQK

-623 RIDIMKDGLAKEL
+623 RIDILAEGKEKEL
-636 AQIDLN
+636 QQIELNNEKAVQQIEKSRRDL
-642 AEKTKQAIE
+642 I
-651 GRRKKIQEAEKG
+651 
-663 DTISDRAKAKNKMQT
+663 AKNGGK
-678 QFNGNVDLLARP
+678 P
-690 LINAAHLVE
+690 LSEEQE
-699 KGWED
+699 KRFTE
-704 AGEGIATVFSSQY
+704 Q
-717 GILDASGKEIEILV
+717 
-731 TPILPNGDVMSPQ
+731 
-744 ELEDY
+744 
-749 IFGTIEGA
+749 
-757 RDILKADTKGI
+757 LKNTNN
-768 VIATNVSQDGKAG
+768 ATNNQR
-781 ELLHQYQEEYY
+781 
-792 APYMALKEEEANAD
+792 
-806 SKAEAD
+806 
-812 KIAIRLKYAKQL
+812 IAVELKYAKQL

-992 DQASAKVI
+992 DEASEKVI

-1010 NFKAYKDALAKGDDL
+1010 NFKAYKDSLAKGDDL

-1054 LLGQFGIESTEL
+1054 LLGQFGIESAEL
-1066 DGVVSAFNSIAS
+1066 DGVVNAFNSIAS
-1078 IDVTRPFSVVTG
+1078 IDVTRPFSIVTG

-1147 EDQNKMLQQQKIL
+1147 EDQNKMLQQKKIL

-1172 RTDNDRIK
+1172 RTDYDRIK

-1194 DNIAKAQDAIFGSD
+1194 DNIAKAQDVIFGSD

-1251 MDIAAPMQK
+1251 MDISTPMQNI
-1260 VRDMLETF
+1260 RDKLEEF
-1268 WADNIITPS
+1268 WSDKIISPS

-1313 EASSGGFQTMSQDT
+1313 EASSGEFQTLSQDT
-1327 GSELNGRF
+1327 GKELNGRF

-1388 EMDDKLGKMVKIMNE
+1388 EMDDKLGRMVKIMNE

>member
-41 AAMHRFMAT
+41 AAMQRFMAT
-50 LGKIGVGVSF
+50 LGKIGVGVSL

-140 AGLGLPL
+140 AGLGLNL
-147 ERLTYLYGTTAVQG
+147 QDLTWLYGTTAVQG
-161 RVYARDM
+161 RLYTRDVM
-168 LQFTG
+168 QFQ
-173 SGIPMLQEM
+173 SRGIDLAGELATQL
-182 AKMYGKTTEE
+182 GKTRAE
-192 INAMVSAGKIG
+192 INQMVTDGKIG
-203 FEDVRKVIENMTN
+203 FPEVQKAIESMTN
-216 EGGQFYNLMQESSK
+216 EGGKFYNLMQEQSK

-242 IDTMFNE
+242 LDMMFND

-262 QGTISLVENYEKVL
+262 QGAISLVENYQKVL
-276 NILIPLVATYG
+276 DVLIPLVAAYG
-287 VYKAALIV
+287 TYKAALIAVAAAQKVQATIEATKAILEQTKMLTRATQAQILFNKAVKANPYVLAASAIVGIV
-295 TAALQK
+295 TALASFSKK
-301 ASVTMSAVKTFFQL
+301 AKSTADIVSDLNSVTSEYVSKADSISDLADTYEALTSKTSRTKTENDQLADTMNKLATAVPSAVSQFDEYGRVL
-315 AKGIR
+315 GINISKVR
-320 SAADAQALFN
+320 
-330 LTMKSN
+330 
-336 PLMLALSLLVGL
+336 
-348 GTAIYRYAKGANEA
+348 
-362 AENTLGLARAN
+362 
-373 KKTSD
+373 
-378 EVDVETAKIKALQ
+378 
-391 DIVNNSNAAYSE
+391 
-403 RKKALDELKE
+403 
-413 IVPGYHAELTS
+413 
-424 EGRLINNNTEALK
+424 
-437 NYIKEFEKS
+437 EFS
-446 VKLRAAREELEEA
+446 
-459 YRQQRKDMKA
+459 
-469 AEAAI
+469 
-474 KQGTYQTGA
+474 
-483 GVYGGPHFK
+483 
-492 REYTEEEKKS
+492 
-502 IRMEAFLKTAATIR
+502 
-516 ELNDEIVASS
+516 
-526 LAVEDSTG
+526 
-534 KTIFNV
+534 
-540 TENLKDAQKAYSDA
+540 DAQKEALRLDVTQQIT
-554 TAALDKARRDG
+554 TAKNRLTEVDKELQKEQAIFQGKKIQRYGYKKGEDG
-565 SDISVVK
+565 SNQYGLVDIPATEEQIAASAKRANELYAEREQLTASIIKGEEVLQGITAKKTKDQPNQTVASFADQLKNARLELSTFKQELSDLRSGKLPSGANANFDFAKAIEDKNKQIKEAQDKVNTLTGYDPKQVK
-572 KKLEAVDNAKKA
+572 KDF
-584 LDEAKKLAGVDD
+584 
-596 KTIKA
+596 
-601 TIKSQK
+601 KSQK

-623 RIDIMKDGLAKEL
+623 RIDILAEGKEKEL
-636 AQIDLN
+636 QQIELNNEKAVQQIEKSRRDL
-642 AEKTKQAIE
+642 I
-651 GRRKKIQEAEKG
+651 
-663 DTISDRAKAKNKMQT
+663 AKNGGK
-678 QFNGNVDLLARP
+678 P
-690 LINAAHLVE
+690 LSEEQE
-699 KGWED
+699 KRFTE
-704 AGEGIATVFSSQY
+704 Q
-717 GILDASGKEIEILV
+717 
-731 TPILPNGDVMSPQ
+731 
-744 ELEDY
+744 
-749 IFGTIEGA
+749 
-757 RDILKADTKGI
+757 LKNTNN
-768 VIATNVSQDGKAG
+768 ATNNQR
-781 ELLHQYQEEYY
+781 
-792 APYMALKEEEANAD
+792 
-806 SKAEAD
+806 
-812 KIAIRLKYAKQL
+812 IAVELKYAKQL

-920 TDLIPQID
+920 TDLIPQIN

-1054 LLGQFGIESTEL
+1054 LLGQFGIESAEL
-1066 DGVVSAFNSIAS
+1066 DGVVNAFNSIAS
-1078 IDVTRPFSVVTG
+1078 IDVTRPFSIVTG

-1172 RTDNDRIK
+1172 RTDYDRIK

-1313 EASSGGFQTMSQDT
+1313 EASSGEFQTMSQDT
-1327 GSELNGRF
+1327 GNELKGRF
-1335 TAIQE
+1335 TAIAE

-1388 EMDDKLGKMVKIMNE
+1388 EMDDKLGRMVKIMNE

>member
-1 MSINLTVVIDNDEAI
+1 MINLTVVIDNDEAI
-16 RKFRELQK
+16 RKFRELQQV
-24 TAKTVTSSVI
+24 AKSTTSSMV

-41 AAMHRFMAT
+41 AAMHRFGMT
-50 LGKIGVGVSF
+50 MGKVGVAAAL

-192 INAMVSAGKIG
+192 INAMVSVGKIG

-216 EGGQFYNLMQESSK
+216 EGGQFHNLMQEQSK
-230 TITGLISNLGDA
+230 TISGQISNLGDA
-242 IDTMFNE
+242 IDTMFND
-249 IGKSQEG
+249 IGQSSEG

-287 VYKAALIV
+287 TYKAALIV

-315 AKGIR
+315 AKAIR

-330 LTMKSN
+330 LAVKSN

-348 GTAIYRYAKGANEA
+348 GTAIYRYAKGTNEA
-362 AENTLGLARAN
+362 VENTLGLARAS
-373 KKTSD
+373 KKASD
-378 EVDVETAKIKALQ
+378 EADAETAKIKALQ

-403 RKKALDELKE
+403 RKRALDELKG
-413 IVPGYHAELTS
+413 IVPDYHASLTS
-424 EGRLINNNTEALK
+424 EGKLINNNTEAIK
-437 NYIKEFEKS
+437 NYIKAFEKS
-446 VKLRAAREELEEA
+446 VKLRAARDELEEA
-459 YRQQRKDMKA
+459 YRQQRKDMNE
-469 AEAAI
+469 AEKTISA
-474 KQGTYQTGA
+474 GTGTTSA
-483 GVYGGPHFK
+483 GIYGGPSNVHTTR
-492 REYTEEEKKS
+492 REYTPEEKKK
-502 IRMEAFLKTAATIR
+502 IRMDAYLKTAATIR

-526 LAVEDSTG
+526 LDVEDSTG
-534 KTIFNV
+534 KTIINV
-540 TENLKDAQKAYSDA
+540 TENLEDAQKAYSDA
-554 TAALDKARRDG
+554 KTALDKARRDG

-572 KKLEAVDNAKKA
+572 EKQNATDNAKKA
-584 LDEAKKLAGVDD
+584 LDAAKKLAGVDD

-601 TIKSQK
+601 TTKSQK

-623 RIDIMKDGLAKEL
+623 RIDILAEGKEKEL
-636 AQIDLN
+636 QQIELNNEKAVQQIEKSRQDL
-642 AEKTKQAIE
+642 I
-651 GRRKKIQEAEKG
+651 
-663 DTISDRAKAKNKMQT
+663 AKNGGK
-678 QFNGNVDLLARP
+678 P
-690 LINAAHLVE
+690 LSEEQEKSFTEQLKNTNNAT
-699 KGWED
+699 D
-704 AGEGIATVFSSQY
+704 NQRIA
-717 GILDASGKEIEILV
+717 
-731 TPILPNGDVMSPQ
+731 
-744 ELEDY
+744 
-749 IFGTIEGA
+749 
-757 RDILKADTKGI
+757 
-768 VIATNVSQDGKAG
+768 
-781 ELLHQYQEEYY
+781 
-792 APYMALKEEEANAD
+792 
-806 SKAEAD
+806 AE
-812 KIAIRLKYAKQL
+812 LKYAKQL

-878 DQNEIADNLKAVIN
+878 NQNEIADNLEAVVN

-928 KQEQQDIGQVKA
+928 KQEQQDIGTVKA

-956 DALSSREI
+956 DALSSKEI
-964 LRIIDNINEQLKNAN
+964 YRIIDNINAQLKNAD
-979 LDPINLKS
+979 LDPINFKA

-992 DQASAKVI
+992 EQAQEKAITKNPFSAIVHSFKDYKTAQEKAIGLQNKYNETQDKADKENADQASLE
-1000 QKNPFAAISA
+1000 AIR
-1010 NFKAYKDALAKGDDL
+1010 KK
-1025 RAIKLRQEAWQSVA
+1025 QQAWQSVVS
-1039 ATVGEMGQT
+1039 TIGEMGQA
-1048 LSATSD
+1048 LGATSD
-1054 LLGQFGIESTEL
+1054 LLGQFGIESAEL

-1103 NGKDRRAE
+1103 NGKDRRAQ
-1111 KRIAR
+1111 KRIER

-1121 DALEKSY
+1121 DALQKSY
-1128 EKLDR
+1128 EELDR
-1133 AIDKAYSNDAKELI
+1133 AINKAYSSDAKELI

-1172 RTDNDRIK
+1172 KTDHDQIK
-1180 EWQEQIE
+1180 QWQDQID
-1187 EINNTIE
+1187 EINNSIE
-1194 DNIAKAQDAIFGSD
+1194 DGIAKAQDAIFGSD
-1208 IQSAI
+1208 VQSAI

-1268 WADNIITPS
+1268 WTDKIITPS
-1277 EEDII
+1277 EEEII
-1282 NQMIDNIGNQLD
+1282 NQMVGDIGSQLD
-1294 NKYSWA
+1294 GKYSWA
-1300 NKYLTSNKELSSQ
+1300 DKYLKNEDDSGQ
-1313 EASSGGFQTMSQDT
+1313 DASSKGFQTMSQET
-1327 GSELNGRF
+1327 GEELNGRF

-1340 YTANIRDDV
+1340 YTANIRDTV
-1349 RLILAQNGQK
+1349 NSILLQGGQQ
-1359 LNEMTN
+1359 LNETIN
-1365 IRDIAI
+1365 IRDVAI

-1388 EMDDKLGKMVKIMNE
+1388 EMDNKLGKMVKIMNE